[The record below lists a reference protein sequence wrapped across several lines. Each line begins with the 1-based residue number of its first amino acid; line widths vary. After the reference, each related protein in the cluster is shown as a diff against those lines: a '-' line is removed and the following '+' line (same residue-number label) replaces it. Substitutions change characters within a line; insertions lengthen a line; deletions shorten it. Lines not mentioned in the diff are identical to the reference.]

1 MDTNRQCMALKASAG
16 SGKTFALSVRF
27 LALLFKGANP
37 SEILTL
43 TFTKKATAEMKERIL
58 DYLKILQKE
67 NLESKEKSHKENI
80 LKELEEKYHLD
91 PSLVQNSAQKI
102 YQRFLNAEIRISTID
117 AFFQSILRKFCWFV
131 GLSANFEV
139 NEDTEAH
146 QQQLDE
152 RFLSAL
158 NSEQLEE
165 LSVFITQCLSHNSYT
180 SNSILKLLRSLR
192 NKLYLFDPNKREPAF
207 DEEGFLEKPRN
218 LNKQIQSTEIASDSA
233 KKAIKCDDFR
243 GFLNSSLTWLKKKS
257 EYNFFKKL
265 KNEIPTLE
273 SECEAIENDLKSYYE
288 ARETA
293 LFKKFPKFIQL
304 YDKAISKIQALDFD
318 AIKDKVHALLS
329 GYEEVPAEFF
339 YFRLDSKIAHIL
351 IDEFQDTSLNDYK
364 ILAPFID
371 EIKAGIG
378 QAKWHRSV
386 FFVGDVKQSIYAFR
400 GGFSSLFE
408 SVSKD
413 FYHDNL
419 EFNHR
424 SSPLIIH
431 YVNTIFKKAYQNS
444 STTYLEQKYPET
456 SRNKHATDGYVKV
469 SLVANERE
477 LLLEQISQEAKNLL
491 EHGKE
496 LLLEQILQEAKN
508 LLEHG
513 IEPKDITIL
522 CATNKDALEIKNYLQ
537 ENLSEIRPSTESS
550 AQLSQF
556 VESKIIKNALEY
568 ALAEEEYKP
577 FYKHS
582 VLKLAGYLHDD
593 AIALFG
599 FNPKKESVAGFV
611 WKVME
616 LFELYTECAQ
626 ICLELA
632 LGCEDADEFLEKL
645 EAKKI
650 ASFNSKGAQIM
661 TIHKSKGMQFPY
673 VIVCERLGKPNN
685 ESDKFLEEYNGT
697 ELVCLY
703 YRMKNREVVD
713 KDYARALEKEKAA
726 KDHEEINAYY
736 VAFTRAELGLV
747 VVAKDKDQKKDKK
760 KDKEESKNKGMHE
773 KLDLK
778 PLEEGEIA
786 PVIASKK
793 EPSNASVL
801 IKPHAYGEQVQEI
814 EEEPDSDY
822 EKNND
827 QEAINFGIAL
837 HKGLE
842 YQYAYRIP
850 KKSVLEYLNYH
861 YGFYGLDH
869 QALEESLELFENDAE
884 IQALFKN
891 LALKGEVAFLS
902 RGVVSRIDV
911 LLWDKG
917 QNLYV
922 LDYKSSQNYQQSH
935 KAQVSHYAE
944 FLQTQAPHFKIQA
957 GIIYAHK
964 RLLEKLWV

>member
-1 MDTNRQCMALKASAG
+1 MDTKRQCMALKASAG

-67 NLESKEKSHKENI
+67 NLESEKEKSQNI

-91 PSLVQNSAQKI
+91 PSLVRNSAQKI

-139 NEDTEAH
+139 NEDTEVH
-146 QQQLDE
+146 QQQLNE
-152 RFLSAL
+152 GFLSAL
-158 NSEQLEE
+158 NNEQLEE
-165 LSVFITQCLSHNSYT
+165 LSVFITQCLSHESYT
-180 SNSILKLLRSLR
+180 SDSILERLRFLK
-192 NKLYLFDPNKREPAF
+192 NKLYLFDPNKKEPAF
-207 DEEGFLEKPRN
+207 DEEGFLEKLRS
-218 LNKQIQSTEIASDSA
+218 LNEQIQSIETASNEA
-233 KKAIKCDDFR
+233 KKAIKCDSFR
-243 GFLNSSLTWLKKKS
+243 GFLNSSLTWLEKKS
-257 EYNFFKKL
+257 EYRYFKKL

-273 SECEAIENDLKSYYE
+273 SECEEIENDLKRYYE
-288 ARETA
+288 AKETA
-293 LFKKFPKFIQL
+293 IFKKFPKFIQL
-304 YDKAISKIQALDFD
+304 YDNATSKIQALDFD
-318 AIKDKVHALLS
+318 AIKDKVHVLLN
-329 GYEEVPAEFF
+329 GYEEMPAEFF

-400 GGFSSLFE
+400 GSFSSLFE

-424 SSPLIIH
+424 SAPLIIN

-444 STTYLEQKYPET
+444 PTAYLEQKYPKT
-456 SRNKHATDGYVKV
+456 SQNKHVTGGYVKV
-469 SLVANERE
+469 SLVADER
-477 LLLEQISQEAKNLL
+477 
-491 EHGKE
+491 E
-496 LLLEQILQEAKN
+496 LLLEQILQEAQN
-508 LLEHG
+508 LLDHR
-513 IEPKDITIL
+513 IDPKNITIL

-537 ENLSEIRPSTESS
+537 ERLSEIHPSTESS
-550 AQLSQF
+550 ARLSQF

-568 ALAEEEYKP
+568 ALAEEPYKP

-593 AIALFG
+593 VIALPG

-611 WKVME
+611 WKIME

-632 LGCEDADEFLEKL
+632 VGCEDANEFLEKL
-645 EAKKI
+645 EAKEI
-650 ASFNSKGAQIM
+650 ASSHSKGTQIM

-673 VIVCERLGKPNN
+673 AIVCERLGKPNSSHSN
-685 ESDKFLEEYNGT
+685 QFLEEYSGT
-697 ELVCLY
+697 ELTRLY

-713 KDYARALEKEKAA
+713 KDYARVLDKEEATKN
-726 KDHEEINAYY
+726 HEETNVYY
-736 VAFTRAELGLV
+736 VAFTRAELGLI
-747 VVAKDKDQKKDKK
+747 VVAKDK
-760 KDKEESKNKGMHE
+760 KGMHE
-773 KLDLK
+773 KLDLA
-778 PLEEGEIA
+778 PLEEGEIT
-786 PVIASKK
+786 PVISPQK
-793 EPSNASVL
+793 EPLITSAL

-814 EEEPDSDY
+814 EEEPSDY

-827 QEAINFGIAL
+827 QEAIHFGIAL

-842 YQYAYRIP
+842 YQYAYNIP

-861 YGFYGLDH
+861 HGFYGLDH
-869 QALEESLELFENDAE
+869 QALEESLELFENDAK

-891 LALKGEVAFLS
+891 LALRGEVAFLFE
-902 RGVVSRIDV
+902 GVVSRIDV

-935 KAQVSHYAE
+935 KAQVSHYAA

>member
-1 MDTNRQCMALKASAG
+1 MDTKRQCMALKASAG

-67 NLESKEKSHKENI
+67 NLEGEKEKEKSQNI
-80 LKELEEKYHLD
+80 LKELEEKYRLN
-91 PSLVQNSAQKI
+91 PSLVQNSAQEI

-131 GLSANFEV
+131 GLSTNFEV
-139 NEDTEAH
+139 NEDTKVH
-146 QQQLDE
+146 QQQLNE
-152 RFLSAL
+152 SFLSAL
-158 NSEQLEE
+158 NNEQLEE
-165 LSVFITQCLSHNSYT
+165 LSVFIAQCLSYDSYT
-180 SNSILKLLRSLR
+180 SDSILERLRFLK
-192 NKLYLFDPNKREPAF
+192 NKLYLFDPNKKDPVF
-207 DEEGFLEKPRN
+207 DEERFLEKLRS
-218 LNKQIQSTEIASDSA
+218 LNQQIQNIETASNEA

-243 GFLNSSLTWLKKKS
+243 GFLNSSLTWLEKKS
-257 EYNFFKKL
+257 EYRYFKKF
-265 KNEIPTLE
+265 KDEIPTLE
-273 SECEAIENDLKSYYE
+273 SECEEIENDLKRYYE
-288 ARETA
+288 AKESA

-304 YDKAISKIQALDFD
+304 YDKATSKIQALDFD
-318 AIKDKVHALLS
+318 AIKDKVHALLN
-329 GYEEVPAEFF
+329 GYEEMPAEFF

-386 FFVGDVKQSIYAFR
+386 FFVGDVKQSIYGFR
-400 GGFSSLFE
+400 GSFSSLFE

-424 SSPLIIH
+424 SSPLIIN

-444 STTYLEQKYPET
+444 PTAYWEQKYPKA
-456 SRNKHATDGYVKV
+456 SSNKHARDGYVKV
-469 SLVANERE
+469 SLVADERE
-477 LLLEQISQEAKNLL
+477 LLLK
-491 EHGKE
+491 
-496 LLLEQILQEAKN
+496 QILQEAKN
-508 LLEHG
+508 LLEHR
-513 IEPKDITIL
+513 IDPKDITLL
-522 CATNKDALEIKNYLQ
+522 CARNKDALEIKNYLQ
-537 ENLSEIRPSTESS
+537 KNLSAIRPSTESS
-550 AQLSQF
+550 AKLSQF

-568 ALAEEEYKP
+568 ALAEEPYKP

-593 AIALFG
+593 AIALAG
-599 FNPKKESVAGFV
+599 FNPKKESVASFV

-632 LGCEDADEFLEKL
+632 VGCEDANEFLEKL
-645 EAKKI
+645 EAKEI
-650 ASFNSKGAQIM
+650 ASFKAEGAQIM

-673 VIVCERLGKPNN
+673 VIVCERLGKPKTNN
-685 ESDKFLEEYNGT
+685 SNQFLEEYSGT
-697 ELVCLY
+697 ELTRLY

-713 KDYARALEKEKAA
+713 KDYARALDKEEAA
-726 KDHEEINAYY
+726 KDHEETNVYY
-736 VAFTRAELGLV
+736 VAFTRAELGLI

-760 KDKEESKNKGMHE
+760 ESKNKGMRE
-773 KLDLK
+773 KLDLF
-778 PLEEGEIA
+778 PLEEGTIA
-786 PVIASKK
+786 PVISSQK
-793 EPSNASVL
+793 ELSPESVL

-814 EEEPDSDY
+814 EEEPSDY

-842 YQYAYRIP
+842 YQYAYNIP

-861 YGFYGLDH
+861 HGFYGLDY
-869 QALEESLELFENDAE
+869 QALEESLELFENDAK

-891 LALKGEVAFLS
+891 LALKGEVAFLFE
-902 RGVVSRIDV
+902 GVVSRIDV

-935 KAQVSHYAE
+935 KAQVSHYAA

>member
-1 MDTNRQCMALKASAG
+1 MDTKRQCMALKASAG

-67 NLESKEKSHKENI
+67 NLEDEKEKEKSQNI
-80 LKELEEKYHLD
+80 LKELEEKYRLN
-91 PSLVQNSAQKI
+91 PSFVQNRAQEI

-139 NEDTEAH
+139 NEDTKAH
-146 QQQLDE
+146 QQQLNE
-152 RFLSAL
+152 SFLSAL
-158 NSEQLEE
+158 NNKQLEE
-165 LSVFITQCLSHNSYT
+165 LSVFIAQCLSYDNYT
-180 SNSILKLLRSLR
+180 SDSVLEWLRFLK
-192 NKLYLFDPNKREPAF
+192 NKLYLFDPNKKEPAF
-207 DEEGFLEKPRN
+207 DEEGFLEKLRN
-218 LNKQIQSTEIASDSA
+218 LNKQIQSVETASDKA
-233 KKAIKCDDFR
+233 KTAIKCDDFR
-243 GFLNSSLTWLKKKS
+243 GFLNSSLTWLEKKS
-257 EYNFFKKL
+257 EYCFFKKI
-265 KNEIPTLE
+265 KDEIPTLE
-273 SECEAIENDLKSYYE
+273 SECEEIENDLKRYYE
-288 ARETA
+288 ARESA

-304 YDKAISKIQALDFD
+304 YDKATSKIQALDFD
-318 AIKDKVHALLS
+318 AIKDKVHALLN
-329 GYEEVPAEFF
+329 GHEEMPAEFF
-339 YFRLDSKIAHIL
+339 YFRLDSRIAHIL

-378 QAKWHRSV
+378 QAKWRRSM
-386 FFVGDVKQSIYAFR
+386 FFVGDVKQSIYGFR
-400 GGFSSLFE
+400 GSFSSLFE

-419 EFNHR
+419 QFNHR
-424 SSPLIIH
+424 SSPLIIN

-444 STTYLEQKYPET
+444 PTAYLEQKYPKA
-456 SRNKHATDGYVKV
+456 SSNNHARDGYVKV
-469 SLVANERE
+469 SLVADER
-477 LLLEQISQEAKNLL
+477 
-491 EHGKE
+491 E

-508 LLEHG
+508 LLEHR
-513 IEPKDITIL
+513 IDPKDITLL
-522 CATNKDALEIKNYLQ
+522 CATNDDALEIKNYLQ
-537 ENLSEIRPSTESS
+537 ENLSAIHPSTESS
-550 AQLSQF
+550 AKLSQF

-568 ALAEEEYKP
+568 ALAEEPYKP

-593 AIALFG
+593 AIALVG

-616 LFELYTECAQ
+616 WFELYTECAQ

-632 LGCEDADEFLEKL
+632 VGCEDANEFLEKL
-645 EAKKI
+645 EAKEI
-650 ASFNSKGAQIM
+650 ASFKAEGAQIM
-661 TIHKSKGMQFPY
+661 TIHASKGMQFPY
-673 VIVCERLGKPNN
+673 VIVCERLGKPKTNN
-685 ESDKFLEEYNGT
+685 SNQILEEYSGT
-697 ELVCLY
+697 EFTRLY

-713 KDYARALEKEKAA
+713 KDYARALDKEEAA
-726 KDHEEINAYY
+726 KDHEETNVYY
-736 VAFTRAELGLV
+736 VAFTRAELGLI

-760 KDKEESKNKGMHE
+760 ESKNKGMHE
-773 KLDLK
+773 KLDLA

-786 PVIASKK
+786 PVISSQK

-814 EEEPDSDY
+814 EEEPSDY

-827 QEAINFGIAL
+827 QEAIHFGIAL

-861 YGFYGLDH
+861 HGFYGLDY
-869 QALEESLELFENDAE
+869 QALEESLELFENDAK

-891 LALKGEVAFLS
+891 LVLRGEVAFLFE
-902 RGVVSRIDV
+902 GVVSRIDV

-935 KAQVSHYAE
+935 KVQVSHYAA

>member
-1 MDTNRQCMALKASAG
+1 MDTKRQCMALKASAG

-67 NLESKEKSHKENI
+67 NLESGKEKSQNI

-91 PSLVQNSAQKI
+91 PSLVRNSAQKI

-131 GLSANFEV
+131 GLSTNFEV

-146 QQQLDE
+146 QRQLNE
-152 RFLSAL
+152 SFLSAL

-165 LSVFITQCLSHNSYT
+165 LSAFIVQCLSYESYT
-180 SNSILKLLRSLR
+180 SDSILERLRFLK
-192 NKLYLFDPNKREPAF
+192 NKLYLFDPNKKESAF
-207 DEEGFLEKPRN
+207 DEEGFLEKLRS
-218 LNKQIQSTEIASDSA
+218 LNNQIQSIETASDRA
-233 KKAIKCDDFR
+233 KTAIKCDSFR

-257 EYNFFKKL
+257 EYQSFKKL
-265 KNEIPTLE
+265 ESEIPTLE
-273 SECEAIENDLKSYYE
+273 RECEEIKNDLKRYYE
-288 ARETA
+288 AKETA
-293 LFKKFPKFIQL
+293 IFKKFPKFIQL
-304 YDKAISKIQALDFD
+304 YDKATSKIQALDFD
-318 AIKDKVHALLS
+318 AIKDKVHVLLN
-329 GYEEVPAEFF
+329 GYEEMPAEFF
-339 YFRLDSKIAHIL
+339 YFRLDSKIVHIL

-400 GGFSSLFE
+400 GSFSSLFE

-424 SSPLIIH
+424 SVPLIIN

-444 STTYLEQKYPET
+444 PTAYLEQKYPKT
-456 SRNKHATDGYVKV
+456 SQNKHVTEGYVKV
-469 SLVANERE
+469 SLVADE
-477 LLLEQISQEAKNLL
+477 
-491 EHGKE
+491 KE
-496 LLLEQILQEAKN
+496 LLLEQILQEAQN
-508 LLEHG
+508 LLDHR
-513 IEPKDITIL
+513 IDPKDITIL

-537 ENLSEIRPSTESS
+537 ERLSAIRPSTESS
-550 AQLSQF
+550 AKLSQL

-568 ALAEEEYKP
+568 ALAEEPYKP

-593 AIALFG
+593 AIALPG

-611 WKVME
+611 WKIME
-616 LFELYTECAQ
+616 QFKLYGEPAQ
-626 ICLELA
+626 SCLELA
-632 LGCEDADEFLEKL
+632 IGCEDANDFLEKL
-645 EAKKI
+645 EAKSI
-650 ASFNSKGAQIM
+650 ASFNPKGVQIM

-673 VIVCERLGKPNN
+673 VIVCERLGKPNSSHAN
-685 ESDKFLEEYNGT
+685 QLLEEYNGA
-697 ELVCLY
+697 ELVRLY

-713 KDYARALEKEKAA
+713 KDYARALDKEEAA
-726 KDHEEINAYY
+726 KDHEEINVYY
-736 VAFTRAELGLV
+736 VAFTRAELGLI
-747 VVAKDKDQKKDKK
+747 VVAKDKKESKK
-760 KDKEESKNKGMHE
+760 ESKNKTMRE
-773 KLDLK
+773 QLDLAS
-778 PLEEGEIA
+778 LEEGEIT
-786 PVIASKK
+786 PVISPQK
-793 EPSNASVL
+793 EPLMTSVV

-822 EKNND
+822 EKNNN

-842 YQYAYRIP
+842 YQYAYNIP
-850 KKSVLEYLNYH
+850 KQSVLEYLNYH
-861 YGFYGLDH
+861 YGFYGLDY

-891 LALKGEVAFLS
+891 HALKGEAAFLFQ
-902 RGVVSRIDV
+902 GVVSRIDV
-911 LLWDKG
+911 LLWDRG

-944 FLQTQAPHFKIQA
+944 FLRTQAPHFKIQA

>member
-1 MDTNRQCMALKASAG
+1 MDTKRQCMALKASAG

-67 NLESKEKSHKENI
+67 NLEDEKEKEKSQNI
-80 LKELEEKYHLD
+80 LKELEEKYRLT
-91 PSLVQNSAQKI
+91 PSFVQNSAQKI

-139 NEDTEAH
+139 NEDTKAH
-146 QQQLDE
+146 QQQLNAS
-152 RFLSAL
+152 FLSAL
-158 NSEQLEE
+158 DNKQLEE
-165 LSVFITQCLSHNSYT
+165 LSVFIAQCLSYDNYT
-180 SNSILKLLRSLR
+180 SDSILERLRFLK
-192 NKLYLFDPNKREPAF
+192 NKLYLFDPNKKDPVF
-207 DEEGFLEKPRN
+207 NEEGFLEKLRS
-218 LNKQIQSTEIASDSA
+218 LNQQIQNIETASNEA

-243 GFLNSSLTWLKKKS
+243 GFLNSSLTWLKKKG
-257 EYNFFKKL
+257 EYRYFKKF
-265 KNEIPTLE
+265 KDEIPTLE
-273 SECEAIENDLKSYYE
+273 SECEEIENDLKRYYE
-288 ARETA
+288 ARESA

-304 YDKAISKIQALDFD
+304 YDKATSKIQALDFD
-318 AIKDKVHALLS
+318 AIKDKVHALLN
-329 GYEEVPAEFF
+329 GYEEMPAEFF

-386 FFVGDVKQSIYAFR
+386 FFVGDVKQSIYGFR
-400 GGFSSLFE
+400 GSFSSLFE

-424 SSPLIIH
+424 SSPLIIN

-444 STTYLEQKYPET
+444 PTAYLEQKYPKA
-456 SRNKHATDGYVKV
+456 SSNKHAKDGYVKV
-469 SLVANERE
+469 SLVADERE
-477 LLLEQISQEAKNLL
+477 LLLDQV
-491 EHGKE
+491 
-496 LLLEQILQEAKN
+496 LQEAKN
-508 LLEHG
+508 LLEHH
-513 IEPKDITIL
+513 IDPKDITIL
-522 CATNKDALEIKNYLQ
+522 CATNDDALEIKDYLQ
-537 ENLSEIRPSTESS
+537 KHLSAIRPSTESS
-550 AQLSQF
+550 AKLSQF
-556 VESKIIKNALEY
+556 VESRIIKNALEY
-568 ALAEEEYKP
+568 ALAEEPYKP

-593 AIALFG
+593 AIALAG
-599 FNPKKESVAGFV
+599 FNPKKESMAGFV

-632 LGCEDADEFLEKL
+632 VGCEDANEFLKKL
-645 EAKKI
+645 EAKEI
-650 ASFNSKGAQIM
+650 ASFKVEGAQIM

-673 VIVCERLGKPNN
+673 VIVCERLGKPKSNN
-685 ESDKFLEEYNGT
+685 SNQFLEEYSGT
-697 ELVCLY
+697 ELTCLY

-713 KDYARALEKEKAA
+713 KDYARALDKEEAA
-726 KDHEEINAYY
+726 KDHEETNVYY

-760 KDKEESKNKGMHE
+760 ESKNKGMRE
-773 KLDLK
+773 KLDLA
-778 PLEEGEIA
+778 PLEEGTIA
-786 PVIASKK
+786 PVISSQK
-793 EPSNASVL
+793 EPLSASVV

-814 EEEPDSDY
+814 EEEPSDY

-861 YGFYGLDH
+861 HGFYGLDY
-869 QALEESLELFENDAE
+869 QALEESLELFENDAK

-891 LALKGEVAFLS
+891 LALRGEVAFLFE
-902 RGVVSRIDV
+902 GVVSRIDV

-935 KAQVSHYAE
+935 KAQVSHYAA

>member
-1 MDTNRQCMALKASAG
+1 MDTKRQCMALKASAG

-58 DYLKILQKE
+58 DYLKILQQE
-67 NLESKEKSHKENI
+67 NLENEKEKSQNI
-80 LKELEEKYHLD
+80 LKELEEKYHLNPD
-91 PSLVQNSAQKI
+91 LVQNSAQKI

-139 NEDTEAH
+139 NEDTKIH
-146 QQQLDE
+146 QQQLNE
-152 RFLSAL
+152 GFLSAL
-158 NSEQLEE
+158 NGEQLEE
-165 LSVFITQCLSHNSYT
+165 LSAFIVQCLSYDSYT
-180 SNSILKLLRSLR
+180 SDSILERLRFLK
-192 NKLYLFDPNKREPAF
+192 NKLYLFDPNKKEPAF
-207 DEEGFLEKPRN
+207 DEGGFLEKLRS
-218 LNKQIQSTEIASDSA
+218 LNQQIQSIETASDRA
-233 KKAIKCDDFR
+233 KTAIKCDSFR
-243 GFLNSSLTWLKKKS
+243 GFLNSSLTWLEKKS
-257 EYNFFKKL
+257 EYQSFKKL
-265 KNEIPTLE
+265 KSEIPTLE
-273 SECEAIENDLKSYYE
+273 SECEEIENDLKRYYE
-288 ARETA
+288 AKETA
-293 LFKKFPKFIQL
+293 IFKKFPKFIQL
-304 YDKAISKIQALDFD
+304 YDNATSKIQALDFD
-318 AIKDKVHALLS
+318 AIKDKVHALLN
-329 GYEEVPAEFF
+329 GYEELPAEFF

-400 GGFSSLFE
+400 GSFSSLFE

-419 EFNHR
+419 QFNHR
-424 SSPLIIH
+424 SAPLIINH
-431 YVNTIFKKAYQNS
+431 VNTIFKKAYQNS
-444 STTYLEQKYPET
+444 PTAYLEQKYPKT
-456 SRNKHATDGYVKV
+456 SQNKHATDGYVKV
-469 SLVANERE
+469 SLVADER
-477 LLLEQISQEAKNLL
+477 
-491 EHGKE
+491 E
-496 LLLEQILQEAKN
+496 LLLEQILQEAQN
-508 LLEHG
+508 LLEHR

-522 CATNKDALEIKNYLQ
+522 CATNDDALEIKNYLQ
-537 ENLSEIRPSTESS
+537 EYLSEICPSTESS
-550 AQLSQF
+550 ANLSQF
-556 VESKIIKNALEY
+556 VESKIIKNALRY
-568 ALAEEEYKP
+568 ALAEEPYKP

-593 AIALFG
+593 AIALVG

-616 LFELYTECAQ
+616 WFELYGECAQ
-626 ICLELA
+626 SCLELA
-632 LGCEDADEFLEKL
+632 VGCEDANDFLEKL

-650 ASFNSKGAQIM
+650 ASSHSKGAQIM

-673 VIVCERLGKPNN
+673 VIVCERLGKPNSSHSN
-685 ESDKFLEEYNGT
+685 QLLEEYNGA
-697 ELVCLY
+697 ELIRLY

-713 KDYARALEKEKAA
+713 KDYARALDEEEAA
-726 KDHEEINAYY
+726 KDHEEINVYY
-736 VAFTRAELGLV
+736 VAFTRAELGLI
-747 VVAKDKDQKKDKK
+747 VVAKDKKESKK
-760 KDKEESKNKGMHE
+760 ESKNKTMHE
-773 KLDLK
+773 KLDLA
-778 PLEEGEIA
+778 PLEEGEIM
-786 PVIASKK
+786 PVISPQK
-793 EPSNASVL
+793 EPLITSVV

-842 YQYAYRIP
+842 YQYAYNIP

-861 YGFYGLDH
+861 HGFYGLDH

-891 LALKGEVAFLS
+891 YALRGEVAFLFE
-902 RGVVSRIDV
+902 GVVSRIDV

-935 KAQVSHYAE
+935 KAQVSHYAA
-944 FLQTQAPHFKIQA
+944 FLKTQAPHFKIQA

>member
-1 MDTNRQCMALKASAG
+1 MDDTNRQCMVLKASAG

-37 SEILTL
+37 NEILTL

-67 NLESKEKSHKENI
+67 NLESEKEKSHKENI
-80 LKELEEKYHLD
+80 LKELEEKYRLD
-91 PSLVQNSAQKI
+91 PSFVRNSAQKI

-139 NEDTEAH
+139 NEDTKAH

-165 LSVFITQCLSHNSYT
+165 LSVFITQCLSHDSYT
-180 SNSILKLLRSLR
+180 SDSILKQLRFLK
-192 NKLYLFDPNKREPAF
+192 NKLYLFDPNKRELAF
-207 DEEGFLEKPRN
+207 DEEGFLEKLRS
-218 LNKQIQSTEIASDSA
+218 LNKQIQSTEKASDKA

-243 GFLNSSLTWLKKKS
+243 GFLNSSLTWLEKKS
-257 EYNFFKKL
+257 EYHYFKKF
-265 KNEIPTLE
+265 KNEIPALE
-273 SECEAIENDLKSYYE
+273 SECEEIENDLKRYYE
-288 ARETA
+288 AKETA
-293 LFKKFPKFIQL
+293 LFKKFPKFIRL
-304 YDKAISKIQALDFD
+304 YDKATSKIQALDFD
-318 AIKDKVHALLS
+318 AIKDKVHALLK

-386 FFVGDVKQSIYAFR
+386 FFVGDVKQSIYGFR
-400 GGFSSLFE
+400 GSFSSLFE

-413 FYHDNL
+413 FHHDNL

-431 YVNTIFKKAYQNS
+431 YVNTIFKKAYQHFP
-444 STTYLEQKYPET
+444 TAYLEQKHPKAFN
-456 SRNKHATDGYVKV
+456 NKHATDGYVKV

-477 LLLEQISQEAKNLL
+477 LL
-491 EHGKE
+491 
-496 LLLEQILQEAKN
+496 EQILQEAQN
-508 LLEHG
+508 LLEHR

-522 CATNKDALEIKNYLQ
+522 CATNKDALKIKNDLQ
-537 ENLSEIRPSTESS
+537 EKLSAIRPSTESS
-550 AQLSQF
+550 AKLSQF

-568 ALAEEEYKP
+568 ALAEEPYKP

-593 AIALFG
+593 VIALPG

-673 VIVCERLGKPNN
+673 VIVCERLGEPENDSN
-685 ESDKFLEEYNGT
+685 QFLEEYEGT
-697 ELVCLY
+697 ELVHFYC
-703 YRMKNREVVD
+703 RMKNREMVD
-713 KDYARALEKEKAA
+713 KDYARALGKEKAA
-726 KDHEEINAYY
+726 KDHEKINEYY

-747 VVAKDKDQKKDKK
+747 VVAKDKDQKKDQK
-760 KDKEESKNKGMHE
+760 ESKNKGMRE

-786 PVIASKK
+786 PVIFSKK
-793 EPSNASVL
+793 ESSIASVL

-814 EEEPDSDY
+814 EGEPDSDY

-827 QEAINFGIAL
+827 QEAIHFGIAL

-861 YGFYGLDH
+861 HGFYGLDY

-891 LALKGEVAFLS
+891 WVLKGEAAFLFQ
-902 RGVVSRIDV
+902 GVVSRIDV

>member
-1 MDTNRQCMALKASAG
+1 MDTKRQCMALKASAG

-67 NLESKEKSHKENI
+67 NLEDEKEKEKSQNI
-80 LKELEEKYHLD
+80 LKELEEKYRLD

-139 NEDTEAH
+139 NEDTKAH
-146 QQQLDE
+146 QQQLNAS
-152 RFLSAL
+152 FLSAL
-158 NSEQLEE
+158 NNEQLEE
-165 LSVFITQCLSHNSYT
+165 LSAFIAQCLSHDSYT
-180 SNSILKLLRSLR
+180 SDSVLERLRFLK
-192 NKLYLFDPNKREPAF
+192 NKLYLFDPNKKEPAF
-207 DEEGFLEKPRN
+207 DEEGFLEKLRS
-218 LNKQIQSTEIASDSA
+218 LNQQIQNIETASNEA

-243 GFLNSSLTWLKKKS
+243 GFLNSSLTWLEKKG
-257 EYNFFKKL
+257 EYRYFKKF
-265 KNEIPTLE
+265 KDEIPTLE
-273 SECEAIENDLKSYYE
+273 SECEEIENDLKRYYE
-288 ARETA
+288 ARESV

-304 YDKAISKIQALDFD
+304 YDKATSKIQALDFD
-318 AIKDKVHALLS
+318 AIKDKVHALLN
-329 GYEEVPAEFF
+329 GYEEMPAEFF
-339 YFRLDSKIAHIL
+339 YFRLDSRIAHIL

-386 FFVGDVKQSIYAFR
+386 FFVGDVKQSIYGFR
-400 GGFSSLFE
+400 GSFSSLFE

-424 SSPLIIH
+424 SSPLIIN

-444 STTYLEQKYPET
+444 PTAYLEQKYPKA
-456 SRNKHATDGYVKV
+456 SSNKHARDGYVKV
-469 SLVANERE
+469 SLVADER
-477 LLLEQISQEAKNLL
+477 
-491 EHGKE
+491 G

-508 LLEHG
+508 LLEHR
-513 IEPKDITIL
+513 IEPKDITLL
-522 CATNKDALEIKNYLQ
+522 CATNDDALEIKNYLQ
-537 ENLSEIRPSTESS
+537 ENLSAIRPSTESS
-550 AQLSQF
+550 AKLSQF

-568 ALAEEEYKP
+568 ALAEEPYKP

-593 AIALFG
+593 VIALAG

-616 LFELYTECAQ
+616 WFELYTECAQ

-632 LGCEDADEFLEKL
+632 VGCEDANEFLKKL
-645 EAKKI
+645 EAKEI
-650 ASFNSKGAQIM
+650 ASFKAEGAQIM

-673 VIVCERLGKPNN
+673 VIVCERLGKPKTNN
-685 ESDKFLEEYNGT
+685 SNQFLEEYSGT
-697 ELVCLY
+697 ELTRLY

-713 KDYARALEKEKAA
+713 KDYARALDKEEVA
-726 KDHEEINAYY
+726 KDHEETNVYY
-736 VAFTRAELGLV
+736 VAFTRAELGLI

-760 KDKEESKNKGMHE
+760 ESKNKGMRE
-773 KLDLK
+773 KLDLV

-786 PVIASKK
+786 PVISPQK
-793 EPSNASVL
+793 EPSIPSVV

-814 EEEPDSDY
+814 EEEPSDY

-827 QEAINFGIAL
+827 QEAIHFGIAL

-861 YGFYGLDH
+861 HGFYGLDY
-869 QALEESLELFENDAE
+869 QALEESLELFENDAK

-891 LALKGEVAFLS
+891 LALRGEVAFLFE
-902 RGVVSRIDV
+902 GVVSRIDV

-935 KAQVSHYAE
+935 KAQVSHYAA

>member
-1 MDTNRQCMALKASAG
+1 MDTKRQCMALKASAG

-67 NLESKEKSHKENI
+67 NLEDEKEKEKSQNI
-80 LKELEEKYHLD
+80 LKELEEKYRLN
-91 PSLVQNSAQKI
+91 PSFVQNSAQKI

-139 NEDTEAH
+139 NEDTKAH
-146 QQQLDE
+146 QQQLNE
-152 RFLSAL
+152 SFLSAL
-158 NSEQLEE
+158 NNKQLEE
-165 LSVFITQCLSHNSYT
+165 LSVFIAQCLSYDSYT
-180 SNSILKLLRSLR
+180 SDSILERLRFLK
-192 NKLYLFDPNKREPAF
+192 NKLYLFDPNKKDPVF
-207 DEEGFLEKPRN
+207 NEEGFLEKLRS
-218 LNKQIQSTEIASDSA
+218 LNQQIQSVETASNEA

-243 GFLNSSLTWLKKKS
+243 GFLNSSLTWLEKKS
-257 EYNFFKKL
+257 EYRYFKKF
-265 KNEIPTLE
+265 KDEIPTLE
-273 SECEAIENDLKSYYE
+273 SECEEIENDLKHYYE
-288 ARETA
+288 AKEST

-304 YDKAISKIQALDFD
+304 YDKATSKIQALDFD
-318 AIKDKVHALLS
+318 AIKDKVHALLN
-329 GYEEVPAEFF
+329 GYEEMPAEFF
-339 YFRLDSKIAHIL
+339 YFRLDSRIAHIL

-386 FFVGDVKQSIYAFR
+386 FFVGDVKQSIYGFR
-400 GGFSSLFE
+400 GSFSSLFE

-419 EFNHR
+419 PFNHR
-424 SSPLIIH
+424 SSPLIIN

-444 STTYLEQKYPET
+444 PTAYWEQKYPKA
-456 SRNKHATDGYVKV
+456 SSNKHARDGYVKV
-469 SLVANERE
+469 SLVADER
-477 LLLEQISQEAKNLL
+477 
-491 EHGKE
+491 E

-508 LLEHG
+508 LLEHR
-513 IEPKDITIL
+513 IEPKDITLL
-522 CATNKDALEIKNYLQ
+522 CARNEDALEITNYLQ
-537 ENLSEIRPSTESS
+537 KNLSAIRPSTESS
-550 AQLSQF
+550 AKLSQF

-568 ALAEEEYKP
+568 ALAEEPYKP

-593 AIALFG
+593 AIALAG

-632 LGCEDADEFLEKL
+632 VGCEDANEFLKKL
-645 EAKKI
+645 EAKEI
-650 ASFNSKGAQIM
+650 ASFKAEGAQIM

-673 VIVCERLGKPNN
+673 VIVCERLGKPKTNN
-685 ESDKFLEEYNGT
+685 SNQFLEEYSGT
-697 ELVCLY
+697 ELTRLY

-713 KDYARALEKEKAA
+713 KDYARALDKEEAA
-726 KDHEEINAYY
+726 KDHEETNVYY
-736 VAFTRAELGLV
+736 VAFTRAELGLI

-760 KDKEESKNKGMHE
+760 ESKNKGMHE
-773 KLDLK
+773 KLDLF
-778 PLEEGEIA
+778 PLEEGTIA
-786 PVIASKK
+786 PVISSQK
-793 EPSNASVL
+793 EPLIKSVL

-814 EEEPDSDY
+814 EEEPSDY

-842 YQYAYRIP
+842 YQYAYCIP

-861 YGFYGLDH
+861 HGFYGLDY
-869 QALEESLELFENDAE
+869 QALEESLELFENDAK

-891 LALKGEVAFLS
+891 LALRGEVAFLFQ
-902 RGVVSRIDV
+902 GVVSRMDV

-935 KAQVSHYAE
+935 KAQVSHYAA

>member
-1 MDTNRQCMALKASAG
+1 MDTKRQCMALKASAG

-67 NLESKEKSHKENI
+67 NLENEKEKEKSQNI
-80 LKELEEKYHLD
+80 LKELEEKYRLD
-91 PSLVQNSAQKI
+91 PSFVQNSAQKI

-139 NEDTEAH
+139 NEDTKAY
-146 QQQLDE
+146 QQQLNE
-152 RFLSAL
+152 SFLSAL
-158 NSEQLEE
+158 NNKQLEE
-165 LSVFITQCLSHNSYT
+165 LSVFIAQCLSYDSYT
-180 SNSILKLLRSLR
+180 SDSILEWLRFLK
-192 NKLYLFDPNKREPAF
+192 NKLYLFDPNKKEPAF
-207 DEEGFLEKPRN
+207 DEEGFLEKLRS
-218 LNKQIQSTEIASDSA
+218 LNRQIQSVETASNEA

-243 GFLNSSLTWLKKKS
+243 GFLNSSLTWLEKKS
-257 EYNFFKKL
+257 EYRYFKKF
-265 KNEIPTLE
+265 KDEIPTLE
-273 SECEAIENDLKSYYE
+273 SECEEIENDLRRYYE
-288 ARETA
+288 ARESA

-304 YDKAISKIQALDFD
+304 YDKATSKIQALDFD
-318 AIKDKVHALLS
+318 AIKDKVHALLN
-329 GYEEVPAEFF
+329 GYEEMPAEFF
-339 YFRLDSKIAHIL
+339 YFRLDSRIAHIL

-386 FFVGDVKQSIYAFR
+386 FFVGDVKQSIYGFR
-400 GGFSSLFE
+400 GSFSSLFE

-419 EFNHR
+419 PFNHR
-424 SSPLIIH
+424 SSPLIIN

-444 STTYLEQKYPET
+444 PTAYWEQKYPKA
-456 SRNKHATDGYVKV
+456 SSNKHARDGYVKV
-469 SLVANERE
+469 SLVADER
-477 LLLEQISQEAKNLL
+477 
-491 EHGKE
+491 E

-508 LLEHG
+508 LLEHR
-513 IEPKDITIL
+513 IDPKDITLL
-522 CATNKDALEIKNYLQ
+522 CATNDDALEIKNYLQ
-537 ENLSEIRPSTESS
+537 KNLSAIRPSTESS
-550 AQLSQF
+550 AKLSQF

-568 ALAEEEYKP
+568 ALAEEPYKP

-593 AIALFG
+593 AIALAG

-616 LFELYTECAQ
+616 LFELYGECAQ

-632 LGCEDADEFLEKL
+632 VGCEDANEFLEKL
-645 EAKKI
+645 EAKEI
-650 ASFNSKGAQIM
+650 ASFKAEGAQVM

-673 VIVCERLGKPNN
+673 VIVCERLGKPKTNN
-685 ESDKFLEEYNGT
+685 SNQFLEEYSGT
-697 ELVCLY
+697 ELTRLY

-713 KDYARALEKEKAA
+713 KDYARALDKEEAA
-726 KDHEEINAYY
+726 KDHEETNVYY
-736 VAFTRAELGLV
+736 VAFTRAELGLI

-760 KDKEESKNKGMHE
+760 ESKSKGMRE
-773 KLDLK
+773 KLDLA

-786 PVIASKK
+786 PVISSQK
-793 EPSNASVL
+793 EPSPESVV
-801 IKPHAYGEQVQEI
+801 IKPHAYGEQVQEM
-814 EEEPDSDY
+814 EEEPSDY

-861 YGFYGLDH
+861 HGFYGLDY
-869 QALEESLELFENDAE
+869 QALEESLELFENDAK

-891 LALKGEVAFLS
+891 LALRGEVAFLFE
-902 RGVVSRIDV
+902 GVVSRIDV

-935 KAQVSHYAE
+935 KAQVSHYAA

>member
-1 MDTNRQCMALKASAG
+1 MDTKRQCMALKASAG

-67 NLESKEKSHKENI
+67 NLENEKEKEKSQNI
-80 LKELEEKYHLD
+80 LKELEEKYRLD
-91 PSLVQNSAQKI
+91 PSFVQNRAQEI

-139 NEDTEAH
+139 NEDTKAH
-146 QQQLDE
+146 QQQLNAS
-152 RFLSAL
+152 FLSAL
-158 NSEQLEE
+158 NNKQLEE
-165 LSVFITQCLSHNSYT
+165 LSVFIAQCLSHDSYT
-180 SNSILKLLRSLR
+180 SDSVLEWLRFLK
-192 NKLYLFDPNKREPAF
+192 NKLYLFDPNKKDPVF
-207 DEEGFLEKPRN
+207 NEEGFLEKLRS
-218 LNKQIQSTEIASDSA
+218 LNQQIQSIETASNEA

-243 GFLNSSLTWLKKKS
+243 GFLNSSLTWLEKKS
-257 EYNFFKKL
+257 EYRYFKKF
-265 KNEIPTLE
+265 KDEIPTLE
-273 SECEAIENDLKSYYE
+273 SECEEIENDLKRYYE
-288 ARETA
+288 ARESA

-304 YDKAISKIQALDFD
+304 YDKATSKIQVLDFD
-318 AIKDKVHALLS
+318 AIKDKVHALLN
-329 GYEEVPAEFF
+329 GYEEMPAEFF

-386 FFVGDVKQSIYAFR
+386 FFVGDVKQSIYGFR
-400 GGFSSLFE
+400 GSFSSLFE

-419 EFNHR
+419 PFNHR
-424 SSPLIIH
+424 SSPLIIN
-431 YVNTIFKKAYQNS
+431 YVNTIFKKAYQNFP
-444 STTYLEQKYPET
+444 TAYLEQKYPKA
-456 SRNKHATDGYVKV
+456 SSNNHARDGYVKV
-469 SLVANERE
+469 SLVADERE
-477 LLLEQISQEAKNLL
+477 LLLEQILQDAKNLL
-491 EHGKE
+491 EHR
-496 LLLEQILQEAKN
+496 ID
-508 LLEHG
+508 
-513 IEPKDITIL
+513 PKDITIL
-522 CATNKDALEIKNYLQ
+522 CTRNEDALEIKNYLQ
-537 ENLSEIRPSTESS
+537 KNLSAIRPSTESS
-550 AQLSQF
+550 AKLSQF

-568 ALAEEEYKP
+568 ALAEEPYKP

-593 AIALFG
+593 AIALAG

-616 LFELYTECAQ
+616 SFELYTECAQ

-632 LGCEDADEFLEKL
+632 VGCEDANEFLEKL
-645 EAKKI
+645 EAKEI
-650 ASFNSKGAQIM
+650 ASFKAEGAQIM

-673 VIVCERLGKPNN
+673 VIVCERLGKPKTNDSN
-685 ESDKFLEEYNGT
+685 QFLEEYSGT
-697 ELVCLY
+697 ELTRLY

-713 KDYARALEKEKAA
+713 KDYARALDKEEAA
-726 KDHEEINAYY
+726 KNHEETNVYY
-736 VAFTRAELGLV
+736 VAFTRAELGLI
-747 VVAKDKDQKKDKK
+747 VVAKDK
-760 KDKEESKNKGMHE
+760 KGMRE
-773 KLDLK
+773 KLDLA
-778 PLEEGEIA
+778 PLEEGAIA
-786 PVIASKK
+786 PVISSQK
-793 EPSNASVL
+793 EPLIKSVL

-814 EEEPDSDY
+814 EEEPSDY

-827 QEAINFGIAL
+827 QEAIHFGIAL

-861 YGFYGLDH
+861 HGFYGLDY
-869 QALEESLELFENDAE
+869 QALEESLELFENDAK

-891 LALKGEVAFLS
+891 LALRGEVAFLFE
-902 RGVVSRIDV
+902 GVVSRIDV

-935 KAQVSHYAE
+935 KAQVSHYAA

>member
-1 MDTNRQCMALKASAG
+1 MDTKRQCMALKASAG

-67 NLESKEKSHKENI
+67 NLDEKEKEKSQNI
-80 LKELEEKYHLD
+80 LKELEEKYHLN
-91 PSLVQNSAQKI
+91 PSFVQNSAQKI

-139 NEDTEAH
+139 NEDTKAH
-146 QQQLDE
+146 QQQLNE
-152 RFLSAL
+152 SFLSAL
-158 NSEQLEE
+158 NNKQLNE
-165 LSVFITQCLSHNSYT
+165 LSVFIAQCLSYDSYT
-180 SNSILKLLRSLR
+180 SDSILERLRFLK
-192 NKLYLFDPNKREPAF
+192 NKLYLFDPNKKEPAF
-207 DEEGFLEKPRN
+207 DEKGFLEKLRN
-218 LNKQIQSTEIASDSA
+218 LNRQIQSVEIASNEA

-243 GFLNSSLTWLKKKS
+243 GFLNSSLTWLEKKG
-257 EYNFFKKL
+257 EYRNFKKF
-265 KNEIPTLE
+265 KDEIPTLE
-273 SECEAIENDLKSYYE
+273 SECEEIENDLKRYYE
-288 ARETA
+288 ARESA

-304 YDKAISKIQALDFD
+304 YDKATSKIQALDFD
-318 AIKDKVHALLS
+318 AIKDKVHALLN
-329 GYEEVPAEFF
+329 GYEEMPAEFF
-339 YFRLDSKIAHIL
+339 YFRLDSRIAHIL

-386 FFVGDVKQSIYAFR
+386 FFVGDVKQSIYGFR
-400 GGFSSLFE
+400 GSFSSLFE

-419 EFNHR
+419 PFNHR
-424 SSPLIIH
+424 SSPLIIN
-431 YVNTIFKKAYQNS
+431 YVNTIFKKAYRNS
-444 STTYLEQKYPET
+444 PTAYWEQKYPKA
-456 SRNKHATDGYVKV
+456 SSNKHAKDGYVKV
-469 SLVANERE
+469 SLVADERE
-477 LLLEQISQEAKNLL
+477 LLLKQILQEVKNLL
-491 EHGKE
+491 EHR
-496 LLLEQILQEAKN
+496 
-508 LLEHG
+508 
-513 IEPKDITIL
+513 IEPKDITLL
-522 CATNKDALEIKNYLQ
+522 CTTNDDALEIKNYLQ
-537 ENLSEIRPSTESS
+537 KNLSAIRPSTESS
-550 AQLSQF
+550 AKLSQF

-568 ALAEEEYKP
+568 ALAEEPYKP

-593 AIALFG
+593 AIALAG
-599 FNPKKESVAGFV
+599 FNPKKESVASFV

-632 LGCEDADEFLEKL
+632 VGCEDANEFLEKL
-645 EAKKI
+645 EAKEI
-650 ASFNSKGAQIM
+650 ASFKAKGAQIM

-673 VIVCERLGKPNN
+673 VIVCERLGKPKSNN
-685 ESDKFLEEYNGT
+685 SNQFLEEYSGT
-697 ELVCLY
+697 ELTRLY

-713 KDYARALEKEKAA
+713 KDYARVLDKEEAA
-726 KDHEEINAYY
+726 KDHEETNVYY

-760 KDKEESKNKGMHE
+760 ESKNKGMRE
-773 KLDLK
+773 KLDLV
-778 PLEEGEIA
+778 PLEEGTIA
-786 PVIASKK
+786 PVISPQK
-793 EPSNASVL
+793 EPSIASVV

-814 EEEPDSDY
+814 EEEPSDY

-861 YGFYGLDH
+861 HGFYGLDH
-869 QALEESLELFENDAE
+869 QALEESLELFENDAK

-891 LALKGEVAFLS
+891 LALKGEVAFLFE
-902 RGVVSRIDV
+902 GVVSRIDV

-935 KAQVSHYAE
+935 KAQVSHYAA

>member
-1 MDTNRQCMALKASAG
+1 MDTKRQCMALKASAG

-67 NLESKEKSHKENI
+67 NFENEKEKAQNI
-80 LKELEEKYHLD
+80 LKELEKKYHLNPD
-91 PSLVQNSAQKI
+91 LVQNSAQKI

-139 NEDTEAH
+139 NEDTKVH
-146 QQQLDE
+146 QQQLNE
-152 RFLSAL
+152 VFLSAL
-158 NSEQLEE
+158 NNEQLEE
-165 LSVFITQCLSHNSYT
+165 LSVFIAQCLSYDNYT
-180 SNSILKLLRSLR
+180 SDSVLERLRFLK
-192 NKLYLFDPNKREPAF
+192 NKLYLFDPNKKEPAF
-207 DEEGFLEKPRN
+207 DEEGFLKKLRD
-218 LNKQIQSTEIASDSA
+218 LNQQIQSIKIASDTA
-233 KKAIKCDDFR
+233 KKAIKCDSFR
-243 GFLNSSLTWLKKKS
+243 GFLNSSLTWLEKKS
-257 EYNFFKKL
+257 EYLHFKKL

-273 SECEAIENDLKSYYE
+273 SECEEIENDLKRYYE

-293 LFKKFPKFIQL
+293 IFKKFPKFIQL
-304 YDKAISKIQALDFD
+304 YDKATSKIQALDFD
-318 AIKDKVHALLS
+318 AIKDKVHVLLN
-329 GYEEVPAEFF
+329 GYEEMPAEFF

-400 GGFSSLFE
+400 GSFSSLFE

-419 EFNHR
+419 QFNHR
-424 SSPLIIH
+424 SAPLIINH
-431 YVNTIFKKAYQNS
+431 VNTIFKKAYQNS
-444 STTYLEQKYPET
+444 PTAYLEQKYPKT
-456 SRNKHATDGYVKV
+456 SQNKHATDGYVKV
-469 SLVANERE
+469 SLVADER
-477 LLLEQISQEAKNLL
+477 
-491 EHGKE
+491 E
-496 LLLEQILQEAKN
+496 LLLEQILQEAQN
-508 LLEHG
+508 LLEHR

-522 CATNKDALEIKNYLQ
+522 CATNDDALEIKNYLQ
-537 ENLSEIRPSTESS
+537 ERLSAIHPSTESS
-550 AQLSQF
+550 ARLSQF
-556 VESKIIKNALEY
+556 VESKIIKNALKY
-568 ALAEEEYKP
+568 ALAEEPYKP

-593 AIALFG
+593 VIALAG

-611 WKVME
+611 WKIME
-616 LFELYTECAQ
+616 LFELYGEPAQ

-632 LGCEDADEFLEKL
+632 VGCEDANDFLEKL
-645 EAKKI
+645 EAKSI
-650 ASFNSKGAQIM
+650 ASFNAKGAQIM

-673 VIVCERLGKPNN
+673 VIVCERLGKPNSN
-685 ESDKFLEEYNGT
+685 HSNQLLEEYNGA
-697 ELVCLY
+697 ELTRLY

-713 KDYARALEKEKAA
+713 KDYARALDKEEAA
-726 KDHEEINAYY
+726 KDHEEINVYY
-736 VAFTRAELGLV
+736 VAFTRAELGLI
-747 VVAKDKDQKKDKK
+747 VVAKDKKESKK
-760 KDKEESKNKGMHE
+760 ESKNKTMRE
-773 KLDLK
+773 QLDLA
-778 PLEEGEIA
+778 PLEEGEIM
-786 PVIASKK
+786 PVISPQK
-793 EPSNASVL
+793 EPLITSTL

-814 EEEPDSDY
+814 EEEPSDY

-842 YQYAYRIP
+842 YQYAYNIP

-861 YGFYGLDH
+861 HGFYGLDY

-891 LALKGEVAFLS
+891 HALRGETAFLFE
-902 RGVVSRIDV
+902 GVVSRIDV

-944 FLQTQAPHFKIQA
+944 FLKTQAPHFKIQA

>member
-80 LKELEEKYHLD
+80 LKELEEKYRLD

-139 NEDTEAH
+139 NEDTKAH

-165 LSVFITQCLSHNSYT
+165 LSVFITQCLSYNSYT
-180 SNSILKLLRSLR
+180 SDSILKLLRSLR
-192 NKLYLFDPNKREPAF
+192 NKLYLFDPNKRELAF
-207 DEEGFLEKPRN
+207 DEEGFLEKLRS
-218 LNKQIQSTEIASDSA
+218 LNKQIQSTETAPDGA

-257 EYNFFKKL
+257 EYCSFKKL
-265 KNEIPTLE
+265 KNEIPALE
-273 SECEAIENDLKSYYE
+273 SKCEEIENDLKRYYE
-288 ARETA
+288 VKETA
-293 LFKKFPKFIQL
+293 LFKKFPEFIRL
-304 YDKAISKIQALDFD
+304 YDKATSKIQALDFD

-329 GYEEVPAEFF
+329 GYEEVSAEFF

-400 GGFSSLFE
+400 GSFSSLFE

-431 YVNTIFKKAYQNS
+431 YVNTIFKKAYQHFP
-444 STTYLEQKYPET
+444 TAYLEQKHPKA
-456 SRNKHATDGYVKV
+456 SRNKHATEGYVKV

-477 LLLEQISQEAKNLL
+477 LLLEQILQEAQNLL
-491 EHGKE
+491 EH
-496 LLLEQILQEAKN
+496 
-508 LLEHG
+508 H
-513 IEPKDITIL
+513 IEPEDITIL
-522 CATNKDALEIKNYLQ
+522 CAANKDALKIKNYLQ
-537 ENLSEIRPSTESS
+537 EKLSVIRPSTESS

-599 FNPKKESVAGFV
+599 FNPKKENVAGFV

-673 VIVCERLGKPNN
+673 VIVCERLGKPKNDP
-685 ESDKFLEEYNGT
+685 DKFLEEYNGT
-697 ELVCLY
+697 ELARLY

-713 KDYARALEKEKAA
+713 KDYARALDKEKVA
-726 KDHEEINAYY
+726 KDHEEINMYY

-747 VVAKDKDQKKDKK
+747 VVAKDKDQKKDQ
-760 KDKEESKNKGMHE
+760 KESQNKGMYE

-793 EPSNASVL
+793 EPSIASVL

-827 QEAINFGIAL
+827 QEAIHFGIAL

-861 YGFYGLDH
+861 HGFYGLDH

-891 LALKGEVAFLS
+891 WTLKGEVAFLFQ
-902 RGVVSRIDV
+902 GVVSRIDV
-911 LLWDKG
+911 LLWDRG

-944 FLQTQAPHFKIQA
+944 FLQTQAPHFKVQA

>member
-1 MDTNRQCMALKASAG
+1 MDTKRQCMALKASAG

-67 NLESKEKSHKENI
+67 NLENENEKEKAQNI

-139 NEDTEAH
+139 NEDTKAH
-146 QQQLDE
+146 QQQLNE
-152 RFLSAL
+152 GFLSAL
-158 NSEQLEE
+158 NNEQLEE
-165 LSVFITQCLSHNSYT
+165 LSVFIAQCLSYDNYT
-180 SNSILKLLRSLR
+180 SDSILERLRFLK
-192 NKLYLFDPNKREPAF
+192 NKLYLFDPNKKEPAF
-207 DEEGFLEKPRN
+207 DEKGFLEKLRS
-218 LNKQIQSTEIASDSA
+218 LNEQIQSIETASDGA
-233 KKAIKCDDFR
+233 KTAIKCDSFR
-243 GFLNSSLTWLKKKS
+243 GFLNSSLTWLEKKS
-257 EYNFFKKL
+257 EYLYFKKL

-273 SECEAIENDLKSYYE
+273 SECEEIENDLKRYYE
-288 ARETA
+288 AKETA
-293 LFKKFPKFIQL
+293 IFKKFPKFIQL
-304 YDKAISKIQALDFD
+304 YDNATSKIQALDFD
-318 AIKDKVHALLS
+318 AIKDKVHVLLN
-329 GYEEVPAEFF
+329 GYEEMPAEFF

-400 GGFSSLFE
+400 GSFSSLFE

-419 EFNHR
+419 QFNHR
-424 SSPLIIH
+424 SAPLIINH
-431 YVNTIFKKAYQNS
+431 VNTIFKKAYQNS
-444 STTYLEQKYPET
+444 PTAYLEQKYPKA
-456 SRNKHATDGYVKV
+456 SNNKHARDGYVKV
-469 SLVANERE
+469 SLVADER
-477 LLLEQISQEAKNLL
+477 
-491 EHGKE
+491 E
-496 LLLEQILQEAKN
+496 LLLEQILQEAQN
-508 LLEHG
+508 LLEHH

-522 CATNKDALEIKNYLQ
+522 CATNDDALEIKNYLQ
-537 ENLSEIRPSTESS
+537 ENLSAIRPSTESS
-550 AQLSQF
+550 ANLSQF
-556 VESKIIKNALEY
+556 VESKIIKNALKY
-568 ALAEEEYKP
+568 ALAEEPYKP

-593 AIALFG
+593 AITLAG

-616 LFELYTECAQ
+616 LFELYGEPAQ

-632 LGCEDADEFLEKL
+632 VGCEDADGFLEKL
-645 EAKKI
+645 EAKAI
-650 ASFNSKGAQIM
+650 ASSHSKGAQIM

-673 VIVCERLGKPNN
+673 VIVCERLGKPKSNN
-685 ESDKFLEEYNGT
+685 SNQFLEEYNGT
-697 ELVCLY
+697 ELLRLY

-713 KDYARALEKEKAA
+713 KDYARALDKEEAA
-726 KDHEEINAYY
+726 KDHEEINVYY
-736 VAFTRAELGLV
+736 VAFTRAELGLI

-760 KDKEESKNKGMHE
+760 ESKKESKNKGMRE
-773 KLDLK
+773 KLDLF
-778 PLEEGEIA
+778 PLEEGEIM
-786 PVIASKK
+786 PVISPQK
-793 EPSNASVL
+793 EPLITNTL

-814 EEEPDSDY
+814 EEEPSDY

-842 YQYAYRIP
+842 YQYAYNIP

-861 YGFYGLDH
+861 HGFYGLDY
-869 QALEESLELFENDAE
+869 QALEESLELFENDAK

-891 LALKGEVAFLS
+891 YALRGEVAFLFE
-902 RGVVSRIDV
+902 GVVSRIDV

-917 QNLYV
+917 QNLCV

-935 KAQVSHYAE
+935 KAQVSHYAA

>member
-1 MDTNRQCMALKASAG
+1 MDTKRQCMALKASAG

-67 NLESKEKSHKENI
+67 NLENEKEKEKSQNI
-80 LKELEEKYHLD
+80 LKELEGKYRLN
-91 PSLVQNSAQKI
+91 PSFVQNRAQEI

-139 NEDTEAH
+139 NEDTKAH
-146 QQQLDE
+146 QQQLNAS
-152 RFLSAL
+152 FLSAL
-158 NSEQLEE
+158 NNKQLEE
-165 LSVFITQCLSHNSYT
+165 LSVFITQCLSYDSYT
-180 SNSILKLLRSLR
+180 SDSVLERLRFLK
-192 NKLYLFDPNKREPAF
+192 NKLYLFDPNKKDLAF
-207 DEEGFLEKPRN
+207 DEKGFLEKLRI
-218 LNKQIQSTEIASDSA
+218 LNQQIQSVETASDRA
-233 KKAIKCDDFR
+233 KTAIKCDDFR
-243 GFLNSSLTWLKKKS
+243 GFLNSSLTWLKKKG
-257 EYNFFKKL
+257 EYRDFKKI
-265 KNEIPTLE
+265 KDEIPTLE
-273 SECEAIENDLKSYYE
+273 SECEEIENDLKRYYE
-288 ARETA
+288 ARESA

-304 YDKAISKIQALDFD
+304 YDKATSKIQALDFD
-318 AIKDKVHALLS
+318 AIKDKVHALLN
-329 GYEEVPAEFF
+329 GYEEMPAEFF

-386 FFVGDVKQSIYAFR
+386 FFVGDVKQSIYGFR
-400 GGFSSLFE
+400 GSFSSLFE

-424 SSPLIIH
+424 SSPLIIN

-444 STTYLEQKYPET
+444 STAYLEQKYPKA
-456 SRNKHATDGYVKV
+456 SSNKHSKDGYVKV
-469 SLVANERE
+469 SLVADER
-477 LLLEQISQEAKNLL
+477 
-491 EHGKE
+491 E

-508 LLEHG
+508 LLEHR
-513 IEPKDITIL
+513 IDPKDITLL
-522 CATNKDALEIKNYLQ
+522 CATNDDALEIKNYLQ
-537 ENLSEIRPSTESS
+537 KNLSAIRPSTESS
-550 AQLSQF
+550 AKLSQF
-556 VESKIIKNALEY
+556 VESRIIKNALEY
-568 ALAEEEYKP
+568 ALAEEPYKP

-593 AIALFG
+593 AIALAG

-611 WKVME
+611 WEVME
-616 LFELYTECAQ
+616 WFELYTECAQ

-632 LGCEDADEFLEKL
+632 VGCEDANEFLKKL
-645 EAKKI
+645 ETKEI
-650 ASFNSKGAQIM
+650 ASFKAEGAQIM

-673 VIVCERLGKPNN
+673 VIVCERLGKPKTNN
-685 ESDKFLEEYNGT
+685 SNQFLEEYSGT
-697 ELVCLY
+697 ELIRLY

-713 KDYARALEKEKAA
+713 KDYARALDKEEAA
-726 KDHEEINAYY
+726 KDHEETNVYY
-736 VAFTRAELGLV
+736 VAFTRAELGLI
-747 VVAKDKDQKKDKK
+747 VVAKDK
-760 KDKEESKNKGMHE
+760 KGMCE
-773 KLDLK
+773 KLDLA

-786 PVIASKK
+786 PVISSQK
-793 EPSNASVL
+793 EPLSASVV

-814 EEEPDSDY
+814 EEEPSDY

-827 QEAINFGIAL
+827 QEAIHFGIAL

-861 YGFYGLDH
+861 HGFYGLDH
-869 QALEESLELFENDAE
+869 QALEESLELFENDAK

-891 LALKGEVAFLS
+891 LALRGEVAFLFE
-902 RGVVSRIDV
+902 GVVSRIDV

-935 KAQVSHYAE
+935 KAQVSHYAA

>member
-1 MDTNRQCMALKASAG
+1 MDTKRQCMALKASAG

-67 NLESKEKSHKENI
+67 NLEDEKEKEKSQNI
-80 LKELEEKYHLD
+80 LKELEEKYRLNPD
-91 PSLVQNSAQKI
+91 LVRNSAPKI

-139 NEDTEAH
+139 NEDTKAH
-146 QQQLDE
+146 QQQLNE
-152 RFLSAL
+152 GFLSAL
-158 NSEQLEE
+158 NNEQLEE
-165 LSVFITQCLSHNSYT
+165 LSVFIAQCLSYDSYT
-180 SNSILKLLRSLR
+180 SDSVLERLRFLK
-192 NKLYLFDPNKREPAF
+192 NKLYLFDPNKKEPAF
-207 DEEGFLEKPRN
+207 DEEGFLEKLRN
-218 LNKQIQSTEIASDSA
+218 LNQQIQSVETASDTA

-243 GFLNSSLTWLKKKS
+243 GFLNSSLTWLKKKG
-257 EYNFFKKL
+257 EYRYFKKF
-265 KNEIPTLE
+265 KDEIPTLE
-273 SECEAIENDLKSYYE
+273 SECEEIENDLKRYYE
-288 ARETA
+288 ARESA

-304 YDKAISKIQALDFD
+304 YDKATSKIQALDFD
-318 AIKDKVHALLS
+318 AIKDKVHALLN
-329 GYEEVPAEFF
+329 GYEEMPAEFF
-339 YFRLDSKIAHIL
+339 YFRLDSRIAHIL

-386 FFVGDVKQSIYAFR
+386 FFVGDVKQSIYGFR
-400 GGFSSLFE
+400 GSFSSLFE

-424 SSPLIIH
+424 SSPLIIN

-444 STTYLEQKYPET
+444 PTAYLEQKYPKA
-456 SRNKHATDGYVKV
+456 SSNKHARDGYVKV
-469 SLVANERE
+469 SLVADER
-477 LLLEQISQEAKNLL
+477 
-491 EHGKE
+491 E

-513 IEPKDITIL
+513 IEPKDITLL
-522 CATNKDALEIKNYLQ
+522 CATNDDALEIKNYLQ
-537 ENLSEIRPSTESS
+537 ENLSAIRPSTESS
-550 AQLSQF
+550 AKLSQF

-568 ALAEEEYKP
+568 ALAEEPYKP

-593 AIALFG
+593 VIALAG

-616 LFELYTECAQ
+616 WFELYGECAQ

-632 LGCEDADEFLEKL
+632 VGCEDANEFLEKL

-650 ASFNSKGAQIM
+650 ASFNLKGAQIM

-673 VIVCERLGKPNN
+673 VIVCERLGKPKSNN
-685 ESDKFLEEYNGT
+685 SNQFLEEYNGA
-697 ELVCLY
+697 ELVRLY
-703 YRMKNREVVD
+703 YRIKNREVVD
-713 KDYARALEKEKAA
+713 KDYARVLDKEEAA
-726 KDHEEINAYY
+726 KDHEETNAYY
-736 VAFTRAELGLV
+736 VAFTRAELGLI

-760 KDKEESKNKGMHE
+760 ESKKESKNKGMRE
-773 KLDLK
+773 KLDLF
-778 PLEEGEIA
+778 PLEEGAIA
-786 PVIASKK
+786 PVISSQK
-793 EPSNASVL
+793 EPLIPSVL

-814 EEEPDSDY
+814 EEEPSDY

-861 YGFYGLDH
+861 HGFYGLDY
-869 QALEESLELFENDAE
+869 QALEESLELFENDAK

-891 LALKGEVAFLS
+891 LALRGEVAFLFE
-902 RGVVSRIDV
+902 GVVSRIDV

-935 KAQVSHYAE
+935 KVQVSHYAA

>member
-1 MDTNRQCMALKASAG
+1 MDTKRQCMALKASAG

-67 NLESKEKSHKENI
+67 NLEDEKEKEKSQNI
-80 LKELEEKYHLD
+80 LKELEEKYRLD

-139 NEDTEAH
+139 NEDTKAH
-146 QQQLDE
+146 QQQLNAS
-152 RFLSAL
+152 FLSAL
-158 NSEQLEE
+158 NNKQLEE
-165 LSVFITQCLSHNSYT
+165 LSVFIAQCLSYDSYT
-180 SNSILKLLRSLR
+180 SDSVLERLRFLK
-192 NKLYLFDPNKREPAF
+192 NKLYLFDPNKKEPIF
-207 DEEGFLEKPRN
+207 DEEGFLEKLRS
-218 LNKQIQSTEIASDSA
+218 LNQQIQSVETASDTA

-243 GFLNSSLTWLKKKS
+243 GFLNSSLTWLKKKG
-257 EYNFFKKL
+257 EYRDFKKI
-265 KNEIPTLE
+265 KDEIPTLE
-273 SECEAIENDLKSYYE
+273 SECEEIENDLKRYYE
-288 ARETA
+288 AKESA

-304 YDKAISKIQALDFD
+304 YDKATSKIQALDFD
-318 AIKDKVHALLS
+318 AIKDKVHALLN
-329 GYEEVPAEFF
+329 GYEEMPAEFF
-339 YFRLDSKIAHIL
+339 YFRLDSRIAHIL

-378 QAKWHRSV
+378 QAKWQRSV

-400 GGFSSLFE
+400 GSFSSLFE
-408 SVSKD
+408 SVAKD

-419 EFNHR
+419 QFNHR
-424 SSPLIIH
+424 SSPLIIN
-431 YVNTIFKKAYQNS
+431 YVNTIFKKAYQDS
-444 STTYLEQKYPET
+444 PTAYLEQKYPKA
-456 SRNKHATDGYVKV
+456 SNNKHAKDGYVKV
-469 SLVANERE
+469 SLVADER
-477 LLLEQISQEAKNLL
+477 
-491 EHGKE
+491 E

-508 LLEHG
+508 LLEHR
-513 IEPKDITIL
+513 IDPKDITLL
-522 CATNKDALEIKNYLQ
+522 CATNDDALEIKNYLQ
-537 ENLSEIRPSTESS
+537 QNLSEIRPSTESS
-550 AQLSQF
+550 ANLSQF

-568 ALAEEEYKP
+568 ALAEEPYKP

-593 AIALFG
+593 AIALAG

-632 LGCEDADEFLEKL
+632 VGCEDANEFLEKL
-645 EAKKI
+645 EAKEI
-650 ASFNSKGAQIM
+650 ASFKAKGAQIM

-673 VIVCERLGKPNN
+673 VIVCERLGKPKSNN
-685 ESDKFLEEYNGT
+685 SNQFLEEYSGT
-697 ELVCLY
+697 ELLRLY
-703 YRMKNREVVD
+703 YRMKNREMVD
-713 KDYARALEKEKAA
+713 KDYARALDKEEAA
-726 KDHEEINAYY
+726 KDHEETNVYY
-736 VAFTRAELGLV
+736 VAFTRAELGLI
-747 VVAKDKDQKKDKK
+747 VVAKDK
-760 KDKEESKNKGMHE
+760 KGMHE
-773 KLDLK
+773 KLDLA

-786 PVIASKK
+786 PVISSQK
-793 EPSNASVL
+793 ELSPESVV

-814 EEEPDSDY
+814 EEEPSDY

-861 YGFYGLDH
+861 HGFYGLDY
-869 QALEESLELFENDAE
+869 QALEESLELFENDAK

-891 LALKGEVAFLS
+891 LALRGEVAFLFE
-902 RGVVSRIDV
+902 GVVSRIDV

-935 KAQVSHYAE
+935 KAQVSHYAA

>member
-1 MDTNRQCMALKASAG
+1 MDTKRQCMALKASAG

-67 NLESKEKSHKENI
+67 NLEDEKEKEKSQNI
-80 LKELEEKYHLD
+80 LKELEEKYHLN
-91 PSLVQNSAQKI
+91 PSLVQNSAPKI

-139 NEDTEAH
+139 NEDTKAH
-146 QQQLDE
+146 QQQLNE
-152 RFLSAL
+152 SFLSAL
-158 NSEQLEE
+158 NGGQLEE
-165 LSVFITQCLSHNSYT
+165 LSVFIAQCLSHNSYT
-180 SNSILKLLRSLR
+180 SDSILERLRFLK
-192 NKLYLFDPNKREPAF
+192 NKLYLFDLNKKELAF
-207 DEEGFLEKPRN
+207 DEEGFLEKLRS
-218 LNKQIQSTEIASDSA
+218 LNQQIQSIETASKEA

-243 GFLNSSLTWLKKKS
+243 GFLNSSLTWLEKKS
-257 EYNFFKKL
+257 EYRYFKKF
-265 KNEIPTLE
+265 KDEIPTLE
-273 SECEAIENDLKSYYE
+273 SECEEIENDLKRYYE
-288 ARETA
+288 AKEIA

-304 YDKAISKIQALDFD
+304 YDKATSKIQALDFD
-318 AIKDKVHALLS
+318 AIKDKVHALLK

-339 YFRLDSKIAHIL
+339 YFRLDSRIAHIL

-378 QAKWHRSV
+378 QAKWQRSV

-400 GGFSSLFE
+400 GSFSSLFE
-408 SVSKD
+408 SVAKD

-419 EFNHR
+419 QFNHR
-424 SSPLIIH
+424 SSPLIIN

-444 STTYLEQKYPET
+444 PTAYLDQKYPKA
-456 SRNKHATDGYVKV
+456 SQNKHATDGYVKV

-477 LLLEQISQEAKNLL
+477 LLLEQI
-491 EHGKE
+491 
-496 LLLEQILQEAKN
+496 LQEAKN
-508 LLEHG
+508 LLEHR

-522 CATNKDALEIKNYLQ
+522 CATNDDALEIKNYLQ
-537 ENLSEIRPSTESS
+537 ENLSAIRPSTESS
-550 AQLSQF
+550 AKLSQF

-568 ALAEEEYKP
+568 ALAEEPYKP

-593 AIALFG
+593 AIALPG

-616 LFELYTECAQ
+616 SFELYGERAQ

-632 LGCEDADEFLEKL
+632 VGCEDADGFLEKL

-650 ASFNSKGAQIM
+650 ASFNAKGAQIM
-661 TIHKSKGMQFPY
+661 TIHGSKGMQFPY
-673 VIVCERLGKPNN
+673 VIVCERLGKPRSNN
-685 ESDKFLEEYNGT
+685 SNQFLEEYNGT

-713 KDYARALEKEKAA
+713 KDYARALDKEKAA
-726 KDHEEINAYY
+726 KENEETNVYY
-736 VAFTRAELGLV
+736 VAFTRAELGLI

-760 KDKEESKNKGMHE
+760 ESKSKGMRE
-773 KLDLK
+773 KLDLA

-786 PVIASKK
+786 PVISSQK
-793 EPSNASVL
+793 EPSSASVV

-814 EEEPDSDY
+814 EEEPSDY

-842 YQYAYRIP
+842 YQYAYNIP

-861 YGFYGLDH
+861 HGFYGLDY
-869 QALEESLELFENDAE
+869 QALEESLELFENDIE

-891 LALKGEVAFLS
+891 LALKGEAAFLFE
-902 RGVVSRIDV
+902 GVVSRIDV

-935 KAQVSHYAE
+935 KAQVSHYAA

>member
-1 MDTNRQCMALKASAG
+1 MDTKRQCMALKASAG

-67 NLESKEKSHKENI
+67 NLEDEKEKEKSQNI
-80 LKELEEKYHLD
+80 LKELEEKYRLD
-91 PSLVQNSAQKI
+91 PSFVQNSAQKI

-139 NEDTEAH
+139 NEDTKAH
-146 QQQLDE
+146 QQQLNE
-152 RFLSAL
+152 SFLSAL
-158 NSEQLEE
+158 NGEQLEE
-165 LSVFITQCLSHNSYT
+165 LSVFIAQCLSYDNYT
-180 SNSILKLLRSLR
+180 SDSILERLRFLK
-192 NKLYLFDPNKREPAF
+192 NKLYLFDPNKKEPAF
-207 DEEGFLEKPRN
+207 DEEGFLEKLRS
-218 LNKQIQSTEIASDSA
+218 LNQQIQSIETASDRA
-233 KKAIKCDDFR
+233 KTAIKCDDFR
-243 GFLNSSLTWLKKKS
+243 GFLNSSLTWLEKKS
-257 EYNFFKKL
+257 EYIYFKKF
-265 KNEIPTLE
+265 KDEIPTLE
-273 SECEAIENDLKSYYE
+273 SECEEIENDLKRYYE
-288 ARETA
+288 AKESA

-304 YDKAISKIQALDFD
+304 YDKTTSKIQALDFD
-318 AIKDKVHALLS
+318 AIKDKVHALLN
-329 GYEEVPAEFF
+329 GYEEMPAEFF

-378 QAKWHRSV
+378 QAKWQRSV
-386 FFVGDVKQSIYAFR
+386 FFVGDVKQSIYGFR
-400 GGFSSLFE
+400 ESFSSLFE

-424 SSPLIIH
+424 SSPLIIN

-444 STTYLEQKYPET
+444 PTAYLEQKYPKT
-456 SRNKHATDGYVKV
+456 SSNKHFKDGYVKV
-469 SLVANERE
+469 SLVADERE
-477 LLLEQISQEAKNLL
+477 LLLK
-491 EHGKE
+491 
-496 LLLEQILQEAKN
+496 QILQEAKN
-508 LLEHG
+508 LLEHR
-513 IEPKDITIL
+513 IDPKDITLL
-522 CATNKDALEIKNYLQ
+522 CATNDDALEIKNYLQ
-537 ENLSEIRPSTESS
+537 ENLSAICPSTESS
-550 AQLSQF
+550 AKLSQF

-568 ALAEEEYKP
+568 ALAEEPYKP

-593 AIALFG
+593 AIALAG

-616 LFELYTECAQ
+616 LFELYGECAQ

-632 LGCEDADEFLEKL
+632 VGCEDANEFLEKL
-645 EAKKI
+645 EAKEI
-650 ASFNSKGAQIM
+650 ASFKAKGAQIM

-673 VIVCERLGKPNN
+673 VIVCERLGKPKSNN
-685 ESDKFLEEYNGT
+685 SNQFLEEYSGT
-697 ELVCLY
+697 ELTRLY

-713 KDYARALEKEKAA
+713 KDYARALDKEEAA
-726 KDHEEINAYY
+726 KDHEETNVYY
-736 VAFTRAELGLV
+736 VAFTRAELGLI

-760 KDKEESKNKGMHE
+760 ESKNKGMRE
-773 KLDLK
+773 KLDLA
-778 PLEEGEIA
+778 PLEEGTIV
-786 PVIASKK
+786 PVISSQK
-793 EPSNASVL
+793 EPSSASVL
-801 IKPHAYGEQVQEI
+801 IKPHAYGEQIQEI
-814 EEEPDSDY
+814 EEEPSDY

-861 YGFYGLDH
+861 HGFYGLDY
-869 QALEESLELFENDAE
+869 QALEESLELFENDAK

-891 LALKGEVAFLS
+891 LALKGEVAFLFE
-902 RGVVSRIDV
+902 GVVSRIDV

-935 KAQVSHYAE
+935 KAQVSHYAA
-944 FLQTQAPHFKIQA
+944 FLQIQAPHFKIQA

>member
-1 MDTNRQCMALKASAG
+1 MDTKRQCMALKASAG

-67 NLESKEKSHKENI
+67 NLEDEKEKEKSQNI
-80 LKELEEKYHLD
+80 LKELEEKYRLNPD
-91 PSLVQNSAQKI
+91 LVRNSAQKI

-131 GLSANFEV
+131 GLSTNFEV
-139 NEDTEAH
+139 NEDTKAH
-146 QQQLDE
+146 QQQLNE
-152 RFLSAL
+152 SFLSAL
-158 NSEQLEE
+158 NGGQLEE
-165 LSVFITQCLSHNSYT
+165 LSVFITQYLSYDNYT
-180 SNSILKLLRSLR
+180 SDSILERLRFLK
-192 NKLYLFDPNKREPAF
+192 NKLYLFDSNEKEPAF
-207 DEEGFLEKPRN
+207 DEEGFLEKLRS
-218 LNKQIQSTEIASDSA
+218 LNQQIQSIETASDRA
-233 KKAIKCDDFR
+233 KIAIKCDDFR
-243 GFLNSSLTWLKKKS
+243 GFLNSSLTWLEKKS
-257 EYNFFKKL
+257 EYIYFKKL

-273 SECEAIENDLKSYYE
+273 SECEEIENDLRRYYE
-288 ARETA
+288 AKEIA

-304 YDKAISKIQALDFD
+304 YDKATSKIQALDFD
-318 AIKDKVHALLS
+318 AIKDKVHALLK

-378 QAKWHRSV
+378 QAKWNRSV

-400 GGFSSLFE
+400 GSFSSLFE

-419 EFNHR
+419 QFNHR
-424 SSPLIIH
+424 SSPLIIN

-444 STTYLEQKYPET
+444 PTAYLDQKYPKA
-456 SRNKHATDGYVKV
+456 SQNKHATDGYVKV

-477 LLLEQISQEAKNLL
+477 LLLEQI
-491 EHGKE
+491 
-496 LLLEQILQEAKN
+496 LQEAKN
-508 LLEHG
+508 LLEHR

-537 ENLSEIRPSTESS
+537 ENLSAIRPSTESS
-550 AQLSQF
+550 TNLSQF
-556 VESKIIKNALEY
+556 VESKIIKNALKY
-568 ALAEEEYKP
+568 ALAEEPYKP

-593 AIALFG
+593 AIALAG

-616 LFELYTECAQ
+616 LFELYGECAQ

-632 LGCEDADEFLEKL
+632 VGCEDANEFLEKL

-650 ASFNSKGAQIM
+650 ASFNAKGAQIM
-661 TIHKSKGMQFPY
+661 TIHGSKGMQFPY
-673 VIVCERLGKPNN
+673 VIVCERLGKPRSNN
-685 ESDKFLEEYNGT
+685 SNQFLEEYDGT
-697 ELVCLY
+697 ELLRLY

-713 KDYARALEKEKAA
+713 KDYARALDKEKAA
-726 KDHEEINAYY
+726 KENEETNVYY
-736 VAFTRAELGLV
+736 VAFTRAELGLI
-747 VVAKDKDQKKDKK
+747 VVAKDKGQKKDQK
-760 KDKEESKNKGMHE
+760 ESKNKGTRE
-773 KLDLK
+773 KLDLA
-778 PLEEGEIA
+778 PLEEGTIA
-786 PVIASKK
+786 PVISSQK
-793 EPSNASVL
+793 EPLIASVV

-842 YQYAYRIP
+842 YQYAYNIP

-861 YGFYGLDH
+861 HGFYGLDH
-869 QALEESLELFENDAE
+869 QALEESLELFENDIE

-891 LALKGEVAFLS
+891 LALKGEAAFLFE
-902 RGVVSRIDV
+902 GVVSRIDV

-935 KAQVSHYAE
+935 KAQVSHYAA

>member
-1 MDTNRQCMALKASAG
+1 MDTKRQCMALKASAG

-67 NLESKEKSHKENI
+67 NLEDEKEKEKSQNI
-80 LKELEEKYHLD
+80 LKELEEKYRLD
-91 PSLVQNSAQKI
+91 PSFVQNSAQKI

-139 NEDTEAH
+139 NEDTKAH
-146 QQQLDE
+146 QQQLNE
-152 RFLSAL
+152 SFLSAL
-158 NSEQLEE
+158 NNKQLEE
-165 LSVFITQCLSHNSYT
+165 LSVFIAQCLSYDSYT
-180 SNSILKLLRSLR
+180 SDSVLERLRFLK
-192 NKLYLFDPNKREPAF
+192 NKLYLFDPNKKDPVF
-207 DEEGFLEKPRN
+207 DEERFLEKLRS
-218 LNKQIQSTEIASDSA
+218 LNQQIQNIETASNEA

-243 GFLNSSLTWLKKKS
+243 GFLNSSLTWLEKKS
-257 EYNFFKKL
+257 EYRYFKKF
-265 KNEIPTLE
+265 KDEIPTLE
-273 SECEAIENDLKSYYE
+273 SECEEIENDLKRYYE
-288 ARETA
+288 AKESA
-293 LFKKFPKFIQL
+293 LFKRFPKFIQL
-304 YDKAISKIQALDFD
+304 YDRATSKIQALDFD
-318 AIKDKVHALLS
+318 AIKDKVHALLN
-329 GYEEVPAEFF
+329 GYEEMPAEFF
-339 YFRLDSKIAHIL
+339 YFRLDSRIAHIL

-378 QAKWHRSV
+378 QAKWQRSV
-386 FFVGDVKQSIYAFR
+386 FFVGDVKQSIYGFR
-400 GGFSSLFE
+400 GSFSSLFE
-408 SVSKD
+408 SVAKD

-424 SSPLIIH
+424 SSPLIIN

-444 STTYLEQKYPET
+444 PTAYLEQKYPKA
-456 SRNKHATDGYVKV
+456 SSNKHARDGYVKV
-469 SLVANERE
+469 SLVADER
-477 LLLEQISQEAKNLL
+477 
-491 EHGKE
+491 E

-508 LLEHG
+508 LLEHR
-513 IEPKDITIL
+513 IEPKDITLL
-522 CATNKDALEIKNYLQ
+522 CATNDDALEIKNYLQ

-550 AQLSQF
+550 AKLSQF

-568 ALAEEEYKP
+568 ALAEEPYKP

-593 AIALFG
+593 AIALVG
-599 FNPKKESVAGFV
+599 FNPKKESVASFV

-616 LFELYTECAQ
+616 WFELYGECAQ

-632 LGCEDADEFLEKL
+632 VGCEDANEFLEKL
-645 EAKKI
+645 EAKEI
-650 ASFNSKGAQIM
+650 ASFKAKGTQIM

-673 VIVCERLGKPNN
+673 VIVCERLGKPKTNN
-685 ESDKFLEEYNGT
+685 SNQFLEEYSGT
-697 ELVCLY
+697 ELTRLY

-713 KDYARALEKEKAA
+713 KDYARALDKEEAA
-726 KDHEEINAYY
+726 KDHEETNVYY
-736 VAFTRAELGLV
+736 VAFTRAELGLI

-760 KDKEESKNKGMHE
+760 ESKNKGMRE
-773 KLDLK
+773 KLDLV

-786 PVIASKK
+786 PVISSQK
-793 EPSNASVL
+793 ELSPESVV

-814 EEEPDSDY
+814 EEEPSDY

-842 YQYAYRIP
+842 YQYAYNIP

-861 YGFYGLDH
+861 HGFYGLDY
-869 QALEESLELFENDAE
+869 QALEESLELFENDAK

-891 LALKGEVAFLS
+891 YALRGEAAFLFE
-902 RGVVSRIDV
+902 GVVSRIDV

-935 KAQVSHYAE
+935 KAQVSHYAA

>member
-1 MDTNRQCMALKASAG
+1 MALKASAG

-67 NLESKEKSHKENI
+67 NLEKNEKEKSQNI
-80 LKELEEKYHLD
+80 LKELEEKYHLKPD
-91 PSLVQNSAQKI
+91 LVRNSAPKI
-102 YQRFLNAEIRISTID
+102 YQHFLNAEIRISTID
-117 AFFQSILRKFCWFV
+117 AFFQSILRKFCWFM

-139 NEDTEAH
+139 NEDTKAH
-146 QQQLDE
+146 QQQLNE
-152 RFLSAL
+152 GFLSTL
-158 NSEQLEE
+158 NNEQLEE
-165 LSVFITQCLSHNSYT
+165 LSVFIAQCLSYDNYT
-180 SNSILKLLRSLR
+180 SDSILERLRFLKS
-192 NKLYLFDPNKREPAF
+192 KLYLFDPNKKEPAF
-207 DEEGFLEKPRN
+207 DEEGFLEKLRS
-218 LNKQIQSTEIASDSA
+218 LNQQIQSIETASDRA
-233 KKAIKCDDFR
+233 KTAIKCDDFR
-243 GFLNSSLTWLKKKS
+243 GFLNSSLTWLEKKS
-257 EYNFFKKL
+257 EYIYFKKL
-265 KNEIPTLE
+265 KDEIPTLE
-273 SECEAIENDLKSYYE
+273 SECEEIENDLKRYYE
-288 ARETA
+288 ARESA

-304 YDKAISKIQALDFD
+304 YDKATSKIQALDFD
-318 AIKDKVHALLS
+318 AIKDKVHALLN
-329 GYEEVPAEFF
+329 GYEELPAEFF

-378 QAKWHRSV
+378 QAKWQRSV

-400 GGFSSLFE
+400 GSFSSLFE
-408 SVSKD
+408 SVAKD

-419 EFNHR
+419 QFNHR
-424 SSPLIIH
+424 SSPLIIN
-431 YVNTIFKKAYQNS
+431 YVNTIFKKAYQNF
-444 STTYLEQKYPET
+444 STAYLEQKYPKA
-456 SRNKHATDGYVKV
+456 SNNKHVTEGYVKV
-469 SLVANERE
+469 SLVADDRE
-477 LLLEQISQEAKNLL
+477 LLLD
-491 EHGKE
+491 
-496 LLLEQILQEAKN
+496 QILQEAKN
-508 LLEHG
+508 LLEHR

-522 CATNKDALEIKNYLQ
+522 CATNDDALEIKNYLQ
-537 ENLSEIRPSTESS
+537 QNLSTIRPSTESS
-550 AQLSQF
+550 ANLSQF
-556 VESKIIKNALEY
+556 AESKIIKNALKY
-568 ALAEEEYKP
+568 ALAEEPYKP

-593 AIALFG
+593 AIALAG

-616 LFELYTECAQ
+616 WFELYGECAQ

-632 LGCEDADEFLEKL
+632 VGCEDANEFLEKL

-650 ASFNSKGAQIM
+650 ASFNLKGAQIM

-673 VIVCERLGKPNN
+673 VIVCERLGKPKSNN
-685 ESDKFLEEYNGT
+685 SNQFLEEYNGA
-697 ELVCLY
+697 ELLRLY

-713 KDYARALEKEKAA
+713 KDYARALDEEEAA
-726 KDHEEINAYY
+726 KDHEETNVYY
-736 VAFTRAELGLV
+736 VAFTRAELGLI
-747 VVAKDKDQKKDKK
+747 VVAKDKKESKK
-760 KDKEESKNKGMHE
+760 ESKNKGMRE
-773 KLDLK
+773 KLDLF
-778 PLEEGEIA
+778 PLEEGTIA
-786 PVIASKK
+786 PVIYSQK
-793 EPSNASVL
+793 EPLIASVL

-814 EEEPDSDY
+814 EEEPSDY

-842 YQYAYRIP
+842 YQYAYNIP

-861 YGFYGLDH
+861 HGFYGLDY
-869 QALEESLELFENDAE
+869 QALEESLELFENDAK

-891 LALKGEVAFLS
+891 YALRGEVAFLFE
-902 RGVVSRIDV
+902 GVVSRIDV

-935 KAQVSHYAE
+935 KVQVSHYAE
-944 FLQTQAPHFKIQA
+944 FLKTQAPHFKIQA

>member
-1 MDTNRQCMALKASAG
+1 MDTKRQCMALKASAG

-67 NLESKEKSHKENI
+67 NLESEKEKSQNI

-91 PSLVQNSAQKI
+91 PDLVRNSAPKI

-139 NEDTEAH
+139 NEDTKAH
-146 QQQLDE
+146 QQQLNAS
-152 RFLSAL
+152 FLSAL
-158 NSEQLEE
+158 DNKQLEE
-165 LSVFITQCLSHNSYT
+165 LSVFIAQCLSYDSYT
-180 SNSILKLLRSLR
+180 SDSILERLRFLK
-192 NKLYLFDPNKREPAF
+192 NKLYLFDPNKKELAF
-207 DEEGFLEKPRN
+207 DEKGFLEKLRS
-218 LNKQIQSTEIASDSA
+218 LNQQIQNIETASNEA

-257 EYNFFKKL
+257 EYRYFKKI
-265 KNEIPTLE
+265 KDEIPTLE
-273 SECEAIENDLKSYYE
+273 SECEEIENDLKRYYE
-288 ARETA
+288 ARESA

-304 YDKAISKIQALDFD
+304 YDKATSKIQALDFD
-318 AIKDKVHALLS
+318 AIKDKVHALLN
-329 GYEEVPAEFF
+329 GYEEMPAEFF

-386 FFVGDVKQSIYAFR
+386 FFVGDVKQSIYGFR
-400 GGFSSLFE
+400 GSFSSLFE

-419 EFNHR
+419 PFNHR
-424 SSPLIIH
+424 SSPLIIN
-431 YVNTIFKKAYQNS
+431 YVNTIFKKAYQNFP
-444 STTYLEQKYPET
+444 TAYLEQKYPKA
-456 SRNKHATDGYVKV
+456 SSNKHARDGYVKV
-469 SLVANERE
+469 SLVADER
-477 LLLEQISQEAKNLL
+477 
-491 EHGKE
+491 E

-508 LLEHG
+508 LLEHC
-513 IEPKDITIL
+513 IEPKDITLL
-522 CATNKDALEIKNYLQ
+522 CATNDDALEIKNYLQ
-537 ENLSEIRPSTESS
+537 KNLSAIRPSTESS
-550 AQLSQF
+550 AKLSQF

-568 ALAEEEYKP
+568 ALAEEPYKP

-593 AIALFG
+593 AIALVG

-632 LGCEDADEFLEKL
+632 VGCEDANEFLEKL
-645 EAKKI
+645 EAKEI
-650 ASFNSKGAQIM
+650 ASFKAEGAQIM

-673 VIVCERLGKPNN
+673 VIVCERLGKPKTNN
-685 ESDKFLEEYNGT
+685 SNQFLEEYSGT
-697 ELVCLY
+697 ELIRLY
-703 YRMKNREVVD
+703 YRTKNREVVD
-713 KDYARALEKEKAA
+713 KDYARALDKEEAA
-726 KDHEEINAYY
+726 KNHEETNVYY
-736 VAFTRAELGLV
+736 VAFTRAELGLI

-760 KDKEESKNKGMHE
+760 ESKNKGMRE
-773 KLDLK
+773 KLDLA
-778 PLEEGEIA
+778 PLEEGTIA
-786 PVIASKK
+786 PVISSQK
-793 EPSNASVL
+793 ELSIPSVV

-814 EEEPDSDY
+814 EEEPSDY

-861 YGFYGLDH
+861 HGFYGLDY
-869 QALEESLELFENDAE
+869 QALEESLELFENDAK

-891 LALKGEVAFLS
+891 LALRGEVAFLFE
-902 RGVVSRIDV
+902 GVVSRIDV

-935 KAQVSHYAE
+935 KAQVSHYAA

>member
-1 MDTNRQCMALKASAG
+1 MDTKRQCMALKASAG

-67 NLESKEKSHKENI
+67 NLEDEKEKEKSQNI
-80 LKELEEKYHLD
+80 LKELEEKYRLN
-91 PSLVQNSAQKI
+91 PSLVQNRAQKI

-139 NEDTEAH
+139 NEDTKAH
-146 QQQLDE
+146 QQQLNAS
-152 RFLSAL
+152 FLSAL
-158 NSEQLEE
+158 NNEQLEE
-165 LSVFITQCLSHNSYT
+165 LSVFITQCLSYDSYT
-180 SNSILKLLRSLR
+180 SDSVLERLRFLK
-192 NKLYLFDPNKREPAF
+192 NKLYLFDPNKKESAF
-207 DEEGFLEKPRN
+207 DEEGFLEKLRS
-218 LNKQIQSTEIASDSA
+218 LNKQIQSVETASDKA
-233 KKAIKCDDFR
+233 KTAIKCDDFR
-243 GFLNSSLTWLKKKS
+243 GFLNSSLTWLEKKS
-257 EYNFFKKL
+257 EYRYFKKF
-265 KNEIPTLE
+265 KDEIPTLE
-273 SECEAIENDLKSYYE
+273 SECEEIENDLKRYYE
-288 ARETA
+288 ARESA

-304 YDKAISKIQALDFD
+304 YDKATSKIQALDFD
-318 AIKDKVHALLS
+318 AIKDKVHALLN
-329 GYEEVPAEFF
+329 GYEEMPAEFF

-386 FFVGDVKQSIYAFR
+386 FFVGDVKQSIYGFR
-400 GGFSSLFE
+400 GSFSSLFE

-419 EFNHR
+419 QFNHR
-424 SSPLIIH
+424 SSPLIIN

-444 STTYLEQKYPET
+444 PTAYLEQKYPKA
-456 SRNKHATDGYVKV
+456 SNNKHARDGYVKV
-469 SLVANERE
+469 SLMADER
-477 LLLEQISQEAKNLL
+477 
-491 EHGKE
+491 E

-508 LLEHG
+508 LLEHR
-513 IEPKDITIL
+513 IDPKDITIL
-522 CATNKDALEIKNYLQ
+522 CTRNEDALEIKNYLQ
-537 ENLSEIRPSTESS
+537 KNLSEIRPSTESS
-550 AQLSQF
+550 AKLSQF

-568 ALAEEEYKP
+568 ALAEEPYKP

-593 AIALFG
+593 AIALAG

-616 LFELYTECAQ
+616 LFELYGECAQ

-632 LGCEDADEFLEKL
+632 VGCEDANEFLKKL
-645 EAKKI
+645 EAKEI
-650 ASFNSKGAQIM
+650 ASFKAEGAQIM

-673 VIVCERLGKPNN
+673 VIVCERLGKLKTNN
-685 ESDKFLEEYNGT
+685 SNQFLEEYSGT
-697 ELVCLY
+697 ELIRLY

-713 KDYARALEKEKAA
+713 KDYARVLDKEEAA
-726 KDHEEINAYY
+726 KNHEETNVYY
-736 VAFTRAELGLV
+736 VAFTRAELGLI

-760 KDKEESKNKGMHE
+760 ESKSKGMRE
-773 KLDLK
+773 KLDLF
-778 PLEEGEIA
+778 PLEEGEIV
-786 PVIASKK
+786 PVISSQK
-793 EPSNASVL
+793 EPSSASVL

-814 EEEPDSDY
+814 EEEPSDY
-822 EKNND
+822 EKNNN

-861 YGFYGLDH
+861 HGFYGLDY
-869 QALEESLELFENDAE
+869 QALEESLELFENDAK

-891 LALKGEVAFLS
+891 LALRGEVAFLFE
-902 RGVVSRIDV
+902 GVVSRIDV

-935 KAQVSHYAE
+935 KAQISHYAA

>member
-1 MDTNRQCMALKASAG
+1 MDTKRQCMALKASAG

-67 NLESKEKSHKENI
+67 NLENEKEKEKSQNI
-80 LKELEEKYHLD
+80 LKELEEKYRLN
-91 PSLVQNSAQKI
+91 PSFVQNRAQEI

-139 NEDTEAH
+139 NEDTKAH
-146 QQQLDE
+146 QQQLNE
-152 RFLSAL
+152 SFLSAL
-158 NSEQLEE
+158 NNEQLEE
-165 LSVFITQCLSHNSYT
+165 LSVFITQCLSYDSYT
-180 SNSILKLLRSLR
+180 SDSILERLRFLK
-192 NKLYLFDPNKREPAF
+192 NKLYLFDPNKKEPAF
-207 DEEGFLEKPRN
+207 DEEGFLEKLRS
-218 LNKQIQSTEIASDSA
+218 LNQQIQSVETASNEA

-243 GFLNSSLTWLKKKS
+243 GFLNSSLTWLEKKS
-257 EYNFFKKL
+257 EYRYFKKF
-265 KNEIPTLE
+265 KDEIPTLE
-273 SECEAIENDLKSYYE
+273 SECEEIENDLKRYYE
-288 ARETA
+288 ARENA

-304 YDKAISKIQALDFD
+304 YDKATSKIQALDFD
-318 AIKDKVHALLS
+318 AIKDKVHALLN
-329 GYEEVPAEFF
+329 GYEEMPAEFF
-339 YFRLDSKIAHIL
+339 YFRLDSRIAHIL

-386 FFVGDVKQSIYAFR
+386 FFVGDVKQSIYGFR
-400 GGFSSLFE
+400 GSFSSLFE

-419 EFNHR
+419 PFNHR
-424 SSPLIIH
+424 SSPLIIN

-444 STTYLEQKYPET
+444 PTAYLEQKYPKA
-456 SRNKHATDGYVKV
+456 SSNKHARDGYVKV
-469 SLVANERE
+469 SLVADER
-477 LLLEQISQEAKNLL
+477 
-491 EHGKE
+491 E

-508 LLEHG
+508 LLEHR
-513 IEPKDITIL
+513 IDPKDITLL
-522 CATNKDALEIKNYLQ
+522 CATNDDALEIKNYLQ
-537 ENLSEIRPSTESS
+537 KNLSAIRPSTESS
-550 AQLSQF
+550 AKLSQF

-568 ALAEEEYKP
+568 ALAEEPYKP

-593 AIALFG
+593 AIALAS

-616 LFELYTECAQ
+616 LFELYGECAQ

-632 LGCEDADEFLEKL
+632 VGCEDANEFLEKL
-645 EAKKI
+645 EAKEI
-650 ASFNSKGAQIM
+650 ASFKAEGAQIM

-673 VIVCERLGKPNN
+673 VIVCERLGKPKTNN
-685 ESDKFLEEYNGT
+685 SNQFLEEYDGT
-697 ELVCLY
+697 ELTRLY

-713 KDYARALEKEKAA
+713 KDYARALDKEEAA
-726 KDHEEINAYY
+726 KDHEETNVYY
-736 VAFTRAELGLV
+736 VAFTRAELGLI
-747 VVAKDKDQKKDKK
+747 VVAKDK
-760 KDKEESKNKGMHE
+760 KGMHE
-773 KLDLK
+773 KLDLA
-778 PLEEGEIA
+778 PLEEGKIV
-786 PVIASKK
+786 PVISSQK
-793 EPSNASVL
+793 EPSSASVV

-814 EEEPDSDY
+814 EEEPSDY

-842 YQYAYRIP
+842 YQYAYNIP

-861 YGFYGLDH
+861 HGFYGLDY
-869 QALEESLELFENDAE
+869 QALEESLELFENDAK

-891 LALKGEVAFLS
+891 LALKGEVAFLFE
-902 RGVVSRIDV
+902 GVVSRIDV

-935 KAQVSHYAE
+935 KAQVSHYAA

>member
-1 MDTNRQCMALKASAG
+1 MDTKRQCMALKASAG

-67 NLESKEKSHKENI
+67 NLEDKKEKEKSQNI
-80 LKELEEKYHLD
+80 LKELEEKYRLD
-91 PSLVQNSAQKI
+91 PSFVQNSAQKI

-117 AFFQSILRKFCWFV
+117 AFFQSILRKFFWFV

-139 NEDTEAH
+139 NEDTKAH
-146 QQQLDE
+146 QQQLNAS
-152 RFLSAL
+152 FLNAL
-158 NSEQLEE
+158 NNEQLEE
-165 LSVFITQCLSHNSYT
+165 LSVFIAQCLSYDSYT
-180 SNSILKLLRSLR
+180 SDSILERLRFLK
-192 NKLYLFDPNKREPAF
+192 NKLYLFDPNKKELAF
-207 DEEGFLEKPRN
+207 DEEGFLEKLRN
-218 LNKQIQSTEIASDSA
+218 LNRQIQSVETASDTA

-243 GFLNSSLTWLKKKS
+243 GFLNSSLTWLKKKG
-257 EYNFFKKL
+257 EYRYFKKF
-265 KNEIPTLE
+265 KDEIPTLE
-273 SECEAIENDLKSYYE
+273 SECEEIENNLKRYYE
-288 ARETA
+288 ARENA
-293 LFKKFPKFIQL
+293 LFKKFPKFIHL
-304 YDKAISKIQALDFD
+304 YDKATSKIQALDFD
-318 AIKDKVHALLS
+318 AIKDKVHALLN
-329 GYEEVPAEFF
+329 GYEEMPAEFF
-339 YFRLDSKIAHIL
+339 YFRLDSRIAHIL

-386 FFVGDVKQSIYAFR
+386 FFVGDVKQSIYGFR
-400 GGFSSLFE
+400 GSFSSLFE

-419 EFNHR
+419 PFNHR
-424 SSPLIIH
+424 SSPLIIN

-444 STTYLEQKYPET
+444 PTAYLEQKYPKA
-456 SRNKHATDGYVKV
+456 SSNKHARDGYVKV
-469 SLVANERE
+469 SLVADER
-477 LLLEQISQEAKNLL
+477 
-491 EHGKE
+491 E

-508 LLEHG
+508 LLEHR
-513 IEPKDITIL
+513 IDPKDITLL
-522 CATNKDALEIKNYLQ
+522 CATNDDALEIKNYLQ
-537 ENLSEIRPSTESS
+537 KNLSAIRPSTESS
-550 AQLSQF
+550 AKLSQF

-568 ALAEEEYKP
+568 ALAEEPYKP

-593 AIALFG
+593 AIALAG

-632 LGCEDADEFLEKL
+632 VGCEDANEFLEKL
-645 EAKKI
+645 EAKEI
-650 ASFNSKGAQIM
+650 ASFKAEGAQIM

-673 VIVCERLGKPNN
+673 VIVCERLGKPKTNN
-685 ESDKFLEEYNGT
+685 SNQFLEEYSGT
-697 ELVCLY
+697 ELTRLY

-713 KDYARALEKEKAA
+713 KDYARALDKEEAA
-726 KDHEEINAYY
+726 KNHEETNVYY
-736 VAFTRAELGLV
+736 VAFTRAELGLI
-747 VVAKDKDQKKDKK
+747 VVAKDK
-760 KDKEESKNKGMHE
+760 KGMRE
-773 KLDLK
+773 KLDLA
-778 PLEEGEIA
+778 PLEEGTIA
-786 PVIASKK
+786 PVISSQK
-793 EPSNASVL
+793 EPSSASVV

-814 EEEPDSDY
+814 EEEPSDY

-861 YGFYGLDH
+861 HGFYGLDY
-869 QALEESLELFENDAE
+869 QALEESLELFENDAK

-891 LALKGEVAFLS
+891 LALRGEVAFLFE
-902 RGVVSRIDV
+902 GVVSRIDV

-935 KAQVSHYAE
+935 KAQVSHYAA

>member
-1 MDTNRQCMALKASAG
+1 MDTKRQCMALKASAG

-67 NLESKEKSHKENI
+67 NLENEKEKEKSQNI
-80 LKELEEKYHLD
+80 LKELEEKYRLN
-91 PSLVQNSAQKI
+91 PSFVQNSAQKI

-139 NEDTEAH
+139 NEDTKAH
-146 QQQLDE
+146 QQQLNE
-152 RFLSAL
+152 SFLSAL
-158 NSEQLEE
+158 NNEQLNE
-165 LSVFITQCLSHNSYT
+165 LSVFIAQCLSYDSYT
-180 SNSILKLLRSLR
+180 SDSILERLRFLK
-192 NKLYLFDPNKREPAF
+192 NKLYLFDPNKKDPVF
-207 DEEGFLEKPRN
+207 NEEGFLEKLRS
-218 LNKQIQSTEIASDSA
+218 LNQQIQNIETASNEA

-243 GFLNSSLTWLKKKS
+243 GFLNSSLTWLEKKS
-257 EYNFFKKL
+257 EYRYFKKF
-265 KNEIPTLE
+265 KDEIPTLE
-273 SECEAIENDLKSYYE
+273 SECEEIENDLKRYYE
-288 ARETA
+288 AKESA

-304 YDKAISKIQALDFD
+304 YDRATSKIQALDFD
-318 AIKDKVHALLS
+318 AIKDKVHALLK
-329 GYEEVPAEFF
+329 GYEEMPAEFF
-339 YFRLDSKIAHIL
+339 YFRLDSRIAHIL

-386 FFVGDVKQSIYAFR
+386 FFVGDVKQSIYGFR
-400 GGFSSLFE
+400 GSFSSLFE

-419 EFNHR
+419 PFNHR
-424 SSPLIIH
+424 SSPLIIN

-444 STTYLEQKYPET
+444 PTAYLEQKYPKA
-456 SRNKHATDGYVKV
+456 SSNKHFKDGYVKV
-469 SLVANERE
+469 SLVADER
-477 LLLEQISQEAKNLL
+477 
-491 EHGKE
+491 E

-508 LLEHG
+508 LLEHR
-513 IEPKDITIL
+513 IDPKDITLL
-522 CATNKDALEIKNYLQ
+522 CARNKDALEIKNYLQ

-550 AQLSQF
+550 AKLSQF

-568 ALAEEEYKP
+568 ALTEEPYKP

-593 AIALFG
+593 AIALAG

-616 LFELYTECAQ
+616 LFELYGECAQ

-632 LGCEDADEFLEKL
+632 VGCEDANEFLEKL
-645 EAKKI
+645 EAKEI
-650 ASFNSKGAQIM
+650 ASFKAEGAQIM

-673 VIVCERLGKPNN
+673 VIVCERLGKPKMNN
-685 ESDKFLEEYNGT
+685 SNQFLEEYDGT
-697 ELVCLY
+697 ELTRLY

-713 KDYARALEKEKAA
+713 KDYARALDKEEAA
-726 KDHEEINAYY
+726 KDHEEINVYY
-736 VAFTRAELGLV
+736 VAFTRAELGLI
-747 VVAKDKDQKKDKK
+747 VVAKDK
-760 KDKEESKNKGMHE
+760 KGMRE
-773 KLDLK
+773 KLDLV
-778 PLEEGEIA
+778 PLEEGTIA
-786 PVIASKK
+786 PVISSQK
-793 EPSNASVL
+793 EPSPKSVV

-814 EEEPDSDY
+814 EEEPSDY

-861 YGFYGLDH
+861 HGFYGLDY
-869 QALEESLELFENDAE
+869 QALEESLELFENDAK

-891 LALKGEVAFLS
+891 LALRGEVAFLFE
-902 RGVVSRIDV
+902 GVVSRIDV

-935 KAQVSHYAE
+935 KAQVSHYAA

>member
-1 MDTNRQCMALKASAG
+1 MDTKRQCMALKASAG

-58 DYLKILQKE
+58 DYLKILQQE
-67 NLESKEKSHKENI
+67 NLENEKEKSQNI

-91 PSLVQNSAQKI
+91 PDLVRNSAPKI

-139 NEDTEAH
+139 NEDTKAH
-146 QQQLDE
+146 QQQLNE
-152 RFLSAL
+152 GFLSAL
-158 NSEQLEE
+158 NNEQLEE
-165 LSVFITQCLSHNSYT
+165 LSVFIAQCLSYDNYT
-180 SNSILKLLRSLR
+180 SDSILERLRFLK
-192 NKLYLFDPNKREPAF
+192 NKLYLFDPNKKEPAF
-207 DEEGFLEKPRN
+207 DEEGFLEKLRS
-218 LNKQIQSTEIASDSA
+218 LNDQIQSIETASNEA
-233 KKAIKCDDFR
+233 KKAIKCDSFR
-243 GFLNSSLTWLKKKS
+243 GFLNSSLTWLEKKS
-257 EYNFFKKL
+257 EYLYFKKL
-265 KNEIPTLE
+265 KSEIPTLE
-273 SECEAIENDLKSYYE
+273 SECEEIENDLKRYYE
-288 ARETA
+288 AKETA
-293 LFKKFPKFIQL
+293 IFKKFPKFIQL
-304 YDKAISKIQALDFD
+304 YDKATSKIQALDFD
-318 AIKDKVHALLS
+318 AIKDKVHVLLN
-329 GYEEVPAEFF
+329 GYEELPAEFF

-400 GGFSSLFE
+400 GSFSSLFE

-419 EFNHR
+419 QFNHR
-424 SSPLIIH
+424 SAPLIIN
-431 YVNTIFKKAYQNS
+431 YVNTIFKKAYRNS
-444 STTYLEQKYPET
+444 PTAYLEQKYPKA
-456 SRNKHATDGYVKV
+456 SNNKHVTDGYVKV
-469 SLVANERE
+469 SLVANER
-477 LLLEQISQEAKNLL
+477 
-491 EHGKE
+491 G
-496 LLLEQILQEAKN
+496 LLLEQILQEAQN
-508 LLEHG
+508 LLEHR
-513 IEPKDITIL
+513 IDPKDITIL
-522 CATNKDALEIKNYLQ
+522 CATNDDALEIKNYLQ
-537 ENLSEIRPSTESS
+537 ERLSAIHPSTESS
-550 AQLSQF
+550 ARLSQF
-556 VESKIIKNALEY
+556 VESKIIKHALEY
-568 ALAEEEYKP
+568 ALAEEPYKP

-593 AIALFG
+593 AIALAG

-616 LFELYTECAQ
+616 LFELYGECAQ

-632 LGCEDADEFLEKL
+632 VGCEDAGGFLEKL

-650 ASFNSKGAQIM
+650 ASFNLKGAQIM

-673 VIVCERLGKPNN
+673 VIVCERLGKPKSNN
-685 ESDKFLEEYNGT
+685 SNQFLEEYNGA
-697 ELVCLY
+697 ELVRLY

-713 KDYARALEKEKAA
+713 KDYARALDKEEAA
-726 KDHEEINAYY
+726 KDHEETNVYY
-736 VAFTRAELGLV
+736 VAFTRAELGLI
-747 VVAKDKDQKKDKK
+747 VVAKDKKESKK
-760 KDKEESKNKGMHE
+760 ESKNKGMRE
-773 KLDLK
+773 KLDLV
-778 PLEEGEIA
+778 PLEEGTIA
-786 PVIASKK
+786 PVISPQK
-793 EPSNASVL
+793 EPLIASVV

-842 YQYAYRIP
+842 YQYAYNIP

-861 YGFYGLDH
+861 HGFYGLDY

-891 LALKGEVAFLS
+891 YALRGEAAFLFE
-902 RGVVSRIDV
+902 GVVSRIDV
-911 LLWDKG
+911 LLWDRG
-917 QNLYV
+917 QNLCV

-944 FLQTQAPHFKIQA
+944 FLKTQAPHFKIQA

>member
-1 MDTNRQCMALKASAG
+1 MDTKRQCMALKASAG

-67 NLESKEKSHKENI
+67 NLENENEKEKSQNI
-80 LKELEEKYHLD
+80 LKELEEKYHLNPD
-91 PSLVQNSAQKI
+91 LVRNSAPKI

-139 NEDTEAH
+139 NEDTKAH
-146 QQQLDE
+146 QQQLNE
-152 RFLSAL
+152 GFLSAL

-165 LSVFITQCLSHNSYT
+165 LSVFIAQCLSYDNYT
-180 SNSILKLLRSLR
+180 SDSILERLCSLK
-192 NKLYLFDPNKREPAF
+192 NKLYLFDPNKKEPAF
-207 DEEGFLEKPRN
+207 DEEGFLEKLRS
-218 LNKQIQSTEIASDSA
+218 LNQQIQNIETASDKA
-233 KKAIKCDDFR
+233 KTAIKCDDFR
-243 GFLNSSLTWLKKKS
+243 GFLNSSLTWLEKKS
-257 EYNFFKKL
+257 EYQFFKKF
-265 KNEIPTLE
+265 KDEIPTLE
-273 SECEAIENDLKSYYE
+273 SECEEIENDLKRYYE
-288 ARETA
+288 ARESA

-304 YDKAISKIQALDFD
+304 YDKATSKIQALDFD
-318 AIKDKVHALLS
+318 AIKDKVHALLN
-329 GYEEVPAEFF
+329 GYEELPAEFF

-400 GGFSSLFE
+400 GSFSSLFE
-408 SVSKD
+408 SVAKD

-419 EFNHR
+419 QFNHR
-424 SSPLIIH
+424 SSPLIIN

-444 STTYLEQKYPET
+444 PTAYLEQKYPKA
-456 SRNKHATDGYVKV
+456 SNNKHVTDGYVKV
-469 SLVANERE
+469 SLVADER
-477 LLLEQISQEAKNLL
+477 
-491 EHGKE
+491 E
-496 LLLEQILQEAKN
+496 LLLEQILQEAQN
-508 LLEHG
+508 LLEHR

-522 CATNKDALEIKNYLQ
+522 CATNDDALEIKNYLQ
-537 ENLSEIRPSTESS
+537 ERLSEICPSTESS
-550 AQLSQF
+550 ANLSQF
-556 VESKIIKNALEY
+556 VESKIIKNALKY
-568 ALAEEEYKP
+568 ALAEEPYKP

-593 AIALFG
+593 AIALAG

-616 LFELYTECAQ
+616 LFELYGECAQ

-632 LGCEDADEFLEKL
+632 VGCEDADGFLEKL

-650 ASFNSKGAQIM
+650 ASFNLKGAQIM

-673 VIVCERLGKPNN
+673 VIVCERLGKPKSNN
-685 ESDKFLEEYNGT
+685 SNQFLEEYNGT
-697 ELVCLY
+697 ELLRLY

-713 KDYARALEKEKAA
+713 KDYARALDEEEAA
-726 KDHEEINAYY
+726 KDHEETNVYY
-736 VAFTRAELGLV
+736 VAFTRAELGLI

-760 KDKEESKNKGMHE
+760 ESKNKGMRE
-773 KLDLK
+773 KLDLF
-778 PLEEGEIA
+778 PLEEGTIV
-786 PVIASKK
+786 PVISSQK
-793 EPSNASVL
+793 EPLIASVL
-801 IKPHAYGEQVQEI
+801 IKPHAYGEQIQEI
-814 EEEPDSDY
+814 EEEPSDY

-842 YQYAYRIP
+842 YQYAYNIP

-861 YGFYGLDH
+861 HGFYGLDY
-869 QALEESLELFENDAE
+869 QALEESLELFENDAK

-891 LALKGEVAFLS
+891 LALKGEAAFLFE
-902 RGVVSRIDV
+902 GVVSRIDV
-911 LLWDKG
+911 LLWDRG

-935 KAQVSHYAE
+935 KAQVSHYAA
-944 FLQTQAPHFKIQA
+944 FLKTQAPHFKIQA

>member
-1 MDTNRQCMALKASAG
+1 MDTKRQCMALKASAG

-58 DYLKILQKE
+58 DYLKILQQE
-67 NLESKEKSHKENI
+67 NLENEKEKSQNI
-80 LKELEEKYHLD
+80 LKELEEKYYLD
-91 PSLVQNSAQKI
+91 TSLVRNSAQKI

-139 NEDTEAH
+139 NEDTKAH
-146 QQQLDE
+146 QQQLNE
-152 RFLSAL
+152 GFLSAL
-158 NSEQLEE
+158 NNEQLEE
-165 LSVFITQCLSHNSYT
+165 LSVFITQCLSYDNYT
-180 SNSILKLLRSLR
+180 SDSILERLRFLK
-192 NKLYLFDPNKREPAF
+192 NKLYLFDPNKKEPAF
-207 DEEGFLEKPRN
+207 DEKGFLEKLRS
-218 LNKQIQSTEIASDSA
+218 LNQQIQSIETASDRA
-233 KKAIKCDDFR
+233 KTAIKCDSFR

-257 EYNFFKKL
+257 EYQSFKKL

-273 SECEAIENDLKSYYE
+273 SECEEIENDLKRYYE
-288 ARETA
+288 AKETA
-293 LFKKFPKFIQL
+293 IFKKFPKFIQL
-304 YDKAISKIQALDFD
+304 YDNATSKIQALDFD
-318 AIKDKVHALLS
+318 AIKDKVHVLLN
-329 GYEEVPAEFF
+329 GYEEMPAEFF

-400 GGFSSLFE
+400 GSFSSLFE
-408 SVSKD
+408 SVAKD

-419 EFNHR
+419 RFNHR
-424 SSPLIIH
+424 SSPLIIN

-444 STTYLEQKYPET
+444 PTAYLEQKYPKT
-456 SRNKHATDGYVKV
+456 SQNKHATDGYVKV
-469 SLVANERE
+469 SLVADER
-477 LLLEQISQEAKNLL
+477 
-491 EHGKE
+491 E
-496 LLLEQILQEAKN
+496 LLLEQILQEAQN
-508 LLEHG
+508 LLEHR

-537 ENLSEIRPSTESS
+537 ERLSAIRPSTESS
-550 AQLSQF
+550 TRLSQF
-556 VESKIIKNALEY
+556 VESKIIKNALRY
-568 ALAEEEYKP
+568 ALAEEPYKP

-593 AIALFG
+593 VIALPG

-611 WKVME
+611 WKIME
-616 LFELYTECAQ
+616 LFELYGEPAQ

-632 LGCEDADEFLEKL
+632 VGCEDADRFLEKL
-645 EAKKI
+645 EAKSI
-650 ASFNSKGAQIM
+650 ASFNAKGTQIM

-673 VIVCERLGKPNN
+673 VIVCERLGKPNSSHSN
-685 ESDKFLEEYNGT
+685 QLLEEYNGA
-697 ELVCLY
+697 ELVHLY

-713 KDYARALEKEKAA
+713 KDYARALEKEEEA
-726 KDHEEINAYY
+726 KDHEETNVYY
-736 VAFTRAELGLV
+736 VAFTRAELGLI

-760 KDKEESKNKGMHE
+760 ESKKESKNKGMRE
-773 KLDLK
+773 KLDLA
-778 PLEEGEIA
+778 PLEEGTIV
-786 PVIASKK
+786 PVISSQK
-793 EPSNASVL
+793 EPLIASTL

-814 EEEPDSDY
+814 EEEPSDY

-842 YQYAYRIP
+842 YQYAYNIP

-861 YGFYGLDH
+861 HGFYGLDY
-869 QALEESLELFENDAE
+869 QALEESLELFENDAK

-891 LALKGEVAFLS
+891 HALRGETAFLFE
-902 RGVVSRIDV
+902 GVVSRIDV

>member
-1 MDTNRQCMALKASAG
+1 MDTKRQCMALKASAG

-67 NLESKEKSHKENI
+67 NLEDEKEKEKSQNI
-80 LKELEEKYHLD
+80 LKELEEKYRLD
-91 PSLVQNSAQKI
+91 PSFVQNSVQKI

-139 NEDTEAH
+139 NEDTNAH
-146 QQQLDE
+146 QQQLNE
-152 RFLSAL
+152 SFLSAL
-158 NSEQLEE
+158 NNEQLEE
-165 LSVFITQCLSHNSYT
+165 LSVFIAQCLSYDSYT
-180 SNSILKLLRSLR
+180 SDSILERLRFLK
-192 NKLYLFDPNKREPAF
+192 NKLYLFDPNKKDPVF
-207 DEEGFLEKPRN
+207 DKERFLEKLRS
-218 LNKQIQSTEIASDSA
+218 LNQQIQSVETASNEA

-243 GFLNSSLTWLKKKS
+243 GFLNSSLTWLEKKS
-257 EYNFFKKL
+257 EYRYFKKF
-265 KNEIPTLE
+265 KDEIPTLE
-273 SECEAIENDLKSYYE
+273 SECEEIENDLKHYYE
-288 ARETA
+288 ARESA

-304 YDKAISKIQALDFD
+304 YDKATSKIQSLDFD
-318 AIKDKVHALLS
+318 AIKDKVHALLN
-329 GYEEVPAEFF
+329 GYEEMPAEFF
-339 YFRLDSKIAHIL
+339 YFRLDSRIAHIL

-364 ILAPFID
+364 ILSPFID

-386 FFVGDVKQSIYAFR
+386 FFVGDVKQSIYGFR
-400 GGFSSLFE
+400 GSFSSLFE

-424 SSPLIIH
+424 SSPLIIN

-444 STTYLEQKYPET
+444 PTAYLEQKYPKA
-456 SRNKHATDGYVKV
+456 SSNKHARDGYVKV
-469 SLVANERE
+469 SLVADER
-477 LLLEQISQEAKNLL
+477 
-491 EHGKE
+491 E

-508 LLEHG
+508 LLEHR
-513 IEPKDITIL
+513 IDPKDITLL
-522 CATNKDALEIKNYLQ
+522 CATNDDALEIKNYLQ
-537 ENLSEIRPSTESS
+537 KNLSAIRPSTESS
-550 AQLSQF
+550 AKLSQF

-568 ALAEEEYKP
+568 ALAEEPYKP

-593 AIALFG
+593 VIALAG

-632 LGCEDADEFLEKL
+632 VGCEDANEFLEKL
-645 EAKKI
+645 EAKEI
-650 ASFNSKGAQIM
+650 ASFKAEGTQIM

-673 VIVCERLGKPNN
+673 VIVCERLGKPKTNN
-685 ESDKFLEEYNGT
+685 SNQFLEEYSGT
-697 ELVCLY
+697 ELTHLY

-713 KDYARALEKEKAA
+713 KDYARALDKEEAA
-726 KDHEEINAYY
+726 KDHEETNVYY
-736 VAFTRAELGLV
+736 VAFTRAELGLI
-747 VVAKDKDQKKDKK
+747 VVAKDKDQKKDKR
-760 KDKEESKNKGMHE
+760 ESKNKGMRE
-773 KLDLK
+773 KLDLF
-778 PLEEGEIA
+778 PLEEGAIA
-786 PVIASKK
+786 PVISSQK
-793 EPSNASVL
+793 EPLIKSVV

-814 EEEPDSDY
+814 EEEPSDY

-861 YGFYGLDH
+861 HGFYGLDY
-869 QALEESLELFENDAE
+869 QALEESLELFENDAK

-891 LALKGEVAFLS
+891 LALRGEVAFLFE
-902 RGVVSRIDV
+902 GVVSRIDV

-935 KAQVSHYAE
+935 KAQVSHYAA

>member
-1 MDTNRQCMALKASAG
+1 MDTKRQCMALKASAG

-67 NLESKEKSHKENI
+67 NLESEKEKSQNI

-91 PSLVQNSAQKI
+91 PDLVRNSAQKI

-139 NEDTEAH
+139 NEDTKAH
-146 QQQLDE
+146 QQQLNAS
-152 RFLSAL
+152 FLSAL
-158 NSEQLEE
+158 DNKQLEE
-165 LSVFITQCLSHNSYT
+165 LSVFIAQCLSYDSYT
-180 SNSILKLLRSLR
+180 SDSVLERLRFLK
-192 NKLYLFDPNKREPAF
+192 NKLYLFDPNKKDPVF
-207 DEEGFLEKPRN
+207 NEEGFLEKLRI
-218 LNKQIQSTEIASDSA
+218 LNQQIQNIETASNEA

-243 GFLNSSLTWLKKKS
+243 GFLNSSLTWLEKKS
-257 EYNFFKKL
+257 EYRYFKKL
-265 KNEIPTLE
+265 KDEIPTLE
-273 SECEAIENDLKSYYE
+273 SECEEIENDLKRYYE
-288 ARETA
+288 ARESA

-304 YDKAISKIQALDFD
+304 YDKATSKIQSIDFD
-318 AIKDKVHALLS
+318 AIKDKVHALLN
-329 GYEEVPAEFF
+329 GYEEMPAEFF
-339 YFRLDSKIAHIL
+339 YFRLDSRIAHIL

-386 FFVGDVKQSIYAFR
+386 FFVGDVKQSIYGFR
-400 GGFSSLFE
+400 GSFSSLFE

-424 SSPLIIH
+424 SSPLIIN

-444 STTYLEQKYPET
+444 PTAYLEQKYPKA
-456 SRNKHATDGYVKV
+456 SSNKHARDGYVKV
-469 SLVANERE
+469 SLVADER
-477 LLLEQISQEAKNLL
+477 
-491 EHGKE
+491 E

-508 LLEHG
+508 LLEHC
-513 IEPKDITIL
+513 IEPKDITLL
-522 CATNKDALEIKNYLQ
+522 CATNDDALEIKNYLQ
-537 ENLSEIRPSTESS
+537 KNLSAIRPSTESS
-550 AQLSQF
+550 AKLSQF

-568 ALAEEEYKP
+568 ALAEEPYKP

-593 AIALFG
+593 AIALAG

-616 LFELYTECAQ
+616 WFELYTECAQ

-632 LGCEDADEFLEKL
+632 VGCEDANEFLEKL
-645 EAKKI
+645 EAKEI
-650 ASFNSKGAQIM
+650 ASFKAEGAQIM

-673 VIVCERLGKPNN
+673 VIVCERLGKPKSNN
-685 ESDKFLEEYNGT
+685 SNQFLEEYSGT
-697 ELVCLY
+697 ELTHLY

-713 KDYARALEKEKAA
+713 KDYARVLDKEEAA
-726 KDHEEINAYY
+726 KDHEETNAYY

-760 KDKEESKNKGMHE
+760 ESKNKGMRE
-773 KLDLK
+773 KLDLA
-778 PLEEGEIA
+778 PLEEGEIV
-786 PVIASKK
+786 PVISSQK
-793 EPSNASVL
+793 EPSSASVV

-814 EEEPDSDY
+814 EEEPSDY

-861 YGFYGLDH
+861 HGFYGLDH
-869 QALEESLELFENDAE
+869 QALEESLELFENDAK

-891 LALKGEVAFLS
+891 LALRGEVAFLFE
-902 RGVVSRIDV
+902 GVVSRIDV

-935 KAQVSHYAE
+935 KAQVSHYAA

>member
-1 MDTNRQCMALKASAG
+1 MDTKRQCMALKASAG

-67 NLESKEKSHKENI
+67 NLEDEKEKEKSQNI
-80 LKELEEKYHLD
+80 LKELEEKYRLN
-91 PSLVQNSAQKI
+91 PSFVQNRAQEI

-139 NEDTEAH
+139 NEDTKVH
-146 QQQLDE
+146 QQQLNAS
-152 RFLSAL
+152 FLSAL
-158 NSEQLEE
+158 DNKQLEE
-165 LSVFITQCLSHNSYT
+165 LSVFIAQCLSYDSYT
-180 SNSILKLLRSLR
+180 SDSVLEWLRFLK
-192 NKLYLFDPNKREPAF
+192 NKLYLFDPNKKDPVF
-207 DEEGFLEKPRN
+207 NEEGFLEKLRS
-218 LNKQIQSTEIASDSA
+218 LNQQIQNIETASNEA

-243 GFLNSSLTWLKKKS
+243 GFLNSSLTWLEKKS
-257 EYNFFKKL
+257 EYRYFKKF
-265 KNEIPTLE
+265 KDEIPTLE
-273 SECEAIENDLKSYYE
+273 SECEEIENDLKRYYE
-288 ARETA
+288 ARESA

-304 YDKAISKIQALDFD
+304 YDKATSKIQALDFD
-318 AIKDKVHALLS
+318 AIKDKVHALLN
-329 GYEEVPAEFF
+329 GYEEMPAEFF

-364 ILAPFID
+364 ILVPFID

-386 FFVGDVKQSIYAFR
+386 FFVGDVKQSIYGFR
-400 GGFSSLFE
+400 GSFSSLFE

-419 EFNHR
+419 PFNHR
-424 SSPLIIH
+424 SSPLIIN

-444 STTYLEQKYPET
+444 PTAYLEQKYPKA
-456 SRNKHATDGYVKV
+456 SSNKHSKDGYVKV
-469 SLVANERE
+469 SLVADERE
-477 LLLEQISQEAKNLL
+477 LLLK
-491 EHGKE
+491 
-496 LLLEQILQEAKN
+496 QILQEAKN
-508 LLEHG
+508 LLERR
-513 IEPKDITIL
+513 IDPKDITLL
-522 CATNKDALEIKNYLQ
+522 CATNDDALEIKDYLQ
-537 ENLSEIRPSTESS
+537 KNLSAIRPSTESS
-550 AQLSQF
+550 AKLSQF

-568 ALAEEEYKP
+568 ALAEEPYKP

-593 AIALFG
+593 VIALAG

-616 LFELYTECAQ
+616 LFELYTEYAQ

-632 LGCEDADEFLEKL
+632 VGCEDANEFLEKL
-645 EAKKI
+645 EAKEI
-650 ASFNSKGAQIM
+650 ASFKAKGAQIM

-673 VIVCERLGKPNN
+673 VIVCERLGKPKTNN
-685 ESDKFLEEYNGT
+685 SNQFLEEYSGT
-697 ELVCLY
+697 ELTRLY

-713 KDYARALEKEKAA
+713 KDYARALDKEEAA
-726 KDHEEINAYY
+726 KDHEETNVYY
-736 VAFTRAELGLV
+736 VAFTRAELGLI

-760 KDKEESKNKGMHE
+760 ESKSKGMRE
-773 KLDLK
+773 KLDLF

-786 PVIASKK
+786 PVISSQK
-793 EPSNASVL
+793 ELSIPSVV

-814 EEEPDSDY
+814 EEEPSDY

-827 QEAINFGIAL
+827 QEAIHFGIAL

-861 YGFYGLDH
+861 HGFYGLDY
-869 QALEESLELFENDAE
+869 QALEESLELFENDAK

-891 LALKGEVAFLS
+891 LALRGEVAFLFE
-902 RGVVSRIDV
+902 GVVSRIDV
-911 LLWDKG
+911 LLWDRG

-935 KAQVSHYAE
+935 KVQVSHYAA

>member
-1 MDTNRQCMALKASAG
+1 MDTKRQCMALKASAG

-67 NLESKEKSHKENI
+67 NLENEKEKAQNI
-80 LKELEEKYHLD
+80 LKELEEKYRLD
-91 PSLVQNSAQKI
+91 PSLVQNRAQEI

-139 NEDTEAH
+139 NEDTKAH
-146 QQQLDE
+146 QQQLNE
-152 RFLSAL
+152 GFLSAL

-165 LSVFITQCLSHNSYT
+165 LSVFIAQCLSYDNYT
-180 SNSILKLLRSLR
+180 SDSILERLRFLK
-192 NKLYLFDPNKREPAF
+192 NKLYLFDPNKKEPAF
-207 DEEGFLEKPRN
+207 DEEGFLEKLRS
-218 LNKQIQSTEIASDSA
+218 LNQQIQSIETASDKA
-233 KKAIKCDDFR
+233 KTAIKCDDFR
-243 GFLNSSLTWLKKKS
+243 GFLNSSLTWLKKKG
-257 EYNFFKKL
+257 EYRDFKKI
-265 KNEIPTLE
+265 KDEIPTLE
-273 SECEAIENDLKSYYE
+273 SECEEIENELKRYYE
-288 ARETA
+288 AREST

-304 YDKAISKIQALDFD
+304 YDRATSKIQALDFD
-318 AIKDKVHALLS
+318 AIKDKVHALLN
-329 GYEEVPAEFF
+329 GYEEMPAEFF

-386 FFVGDVKQSIYAFR
+386 FFVGDVKQSIYGFR
-400 GGFSSLFE
+400 GSFSSLFE

-424 SSPLIIH
+424 SSPLIIN

-444 STTYLEQKYPET
+444 PTAYLEQKYPKT
-456 SRNKHATDGYVKV
+456 SQNKHVTEGYVKV
-469 SLVANERE
+469 SLVADER
-477 LLLEQISQEAKNLL
+477 
-491 EHGKE
+491 E

-508 LLEHG
+508 LLEHR
-513 IEPKDITIL
+513 IDPKDITLL
-522 CATNKDALEIKNYLQ
+522 CATNDDALEIKNYLQ
-537 ENLSEIRPSTESS
+537 KNLSTIHPSTESS
-550 AQLSQF
+550 AKLSQF

-568 ALAEEEYKP
+568 ALAEELYKP

-593 AIALFG
+593 AIALAG

-632 LGCEDADEFLEKL
+632 VGCEDANEFLEKL
-645 EAKKI
+645 EAKEI
-650 ASFNSKGAQIM
+650 ASFKAEGAQIM

-673 VIVCERLGKPNN
+673 VIVCERLGKPKTNN
-685 ESDKFLEEYNGT
+685 SNQFLEEYSGT
-697 ELVCLY
+697 ELIRLY
-703 YRMKNREVVD
+703 YRTKNREVVD
-713 KDYARALEKEKAA
+713 KDYARALDKEEAA
-726 KDHEEINAYY
+726 KNHEETNVYY
-736 VAFTRAELGLV
+736 VAFTRAELGLI
-747 VVAKDKDQKKDKK
+747 VVAKDK
-760 KDKEESKNKGMHE
+760 KGMHE
-773 KLDLK
+773 KLDLE

-786 PVIASKK
+786 LVISSQK
-793 EPSNASVL
+793 EPLIKSVV

-814 EEEPDSDY
+814 EEEPSDY

-842 YQYAYRIP
+842 YQYAYNIP

-861 YGFYGLDH
+861 HGFYGLDY
-869 QALEESLELFENDAE
+869 QALEESLELFENDAK

-891 LALKGEVAFLS
+891 LALKGEVAFLFE
-902 RGVVSRIDV
+902 GVVSRIDV

-935 KAQVSHYAE
+935 KAQVSHYAA

>member
-1 MDTNRQCMALKASAG
+1 MDTKRQCMALKASAG

-67 NLESKEKSHKENI
+67 NLEDEKEKEKSQNI
-80 LKELEEKYHLD
+80 LKELEEKYRLN
-91 PSLVQNSAQKI
+91 PSLVQNRAQKI

-139 NEDTEAH
+139 NEDTKAH
-146 QQQLDE
+146 QQQLNE
-152 RFLSAL
+152 SFLSAL
-158 NSEQLEE
+158 NNKQLEE
-165 LSVFITQCLSHNSYT
+165 LSVFIAQCLSYDSYT
-180 SNSILKLLRSLR
+180 SDSILERLRFLK
-192 NKLYLFDPNKREPAF
+192 NKLYLFDPNKKEPVF
-207 DEEGFLEKPRN
+207 DEEGFLEKLRS
-218 LNKQIQSTEIASDSA
+218 LNKQIQSVETASDAA
-233 KKAIKCDDFR
+233 KTAIKCDDFR
-243 GFLNSSLTWLKKKS
+243 GFLNSSLTWLEKKS
-257 EYNFFKKL
+257 EYRYFKKF
-265 KNEIPTLE
+265 KDEIPTLE
-273 SECEAIENDLKSYYE
+273 SECEEIENDLKRYYE

-293 LFKKFPKFIQL
+293 IFKKFPKFIQL
-304 YDKAISKIQALDFD
+304 YNKATSKIQALDFD
-318 AIKDKVHALLS
+318 AIKDKVHALLN
-329 GYEEVPAEFF
+329 GYEEMPAEFF

-386 FFVGDVKQSIYAFR
+386 FFVGDVKQSIYGFR
-400 GGFSSLFE
+400 GSFSSLFE

-419 EFNHR
+419 PFNHR
-424 SSPLIIH
+424 SSPLIIN

-444 STTYLEQKYPET
+444 PTAYLEQKYPKA
-456 SRNKHATDGYVKV
+456 SSNKHARDGYVKV
-469 SLVANERE
+469 SLVADER
-477 LLLEQISQEAKNLL
+477 
-491 EHGKE
+491 E

-508 LLEHG
+508 LLEHR
-513 IEPKDITIL
+513 IDPKDIAIL
-522 CATNKDALEIKNYLQ
+522 CTRNEDALEIKNYLQ
-537 ENLSEIRPSTESS
+537 KNLSAIRPSTESS
-550 AQLSQF
+550 AKLSQF

-568 ALAEEEYKP
+568 ALAEEPYKP

-593 AIALFG
+593 VIALAG

-616 LFELYTECAQ
+616 WFELYTECAQ

-632 LGCEDADEFLEKL
+632 VGCEDANEFLEKL
-645 EAKKI
+645 EAKEI
-650 ASFNSKGAQIM
+650 ASFNAKGAQIM
-661 TIHKSKGMQFPY
+661 TIHASKGMQFPY
-673 VIVCERLGKPNN
+673 VIVCERLGKPKTNN
-685 ESDKFLEEYNGT
+685 SNQFLEEYSGT
-697 ELVCLY
+697 ELTRLY
-703 YRMKNREVVD
+703 YRMKNREMVD
-713 KDYARALEKEKAA
+713 KDYARALDKEEAA
-726 KDHEEINAYY
+726 KDHEETNVYY

-760 KDKEESKNKGMHE
+760 ESKNKGMRE
-773 KLDLK
+773 KLDLF

-786 PVIASKK
+786 LVISSQK
-793 EPSNASVL
+793 EPSSASVV

-814 EEEPDSDY
+814 EEEPSDY

-861 YGFYGLDH
+861 HGFYGLDY
-869 QALEESLELFENDAE
+869 QVLEESLELFENDAK

-891 LALKGEVAFLS
+891 LALRGEVAFLFE
-902 RGVVSRIDV
+902 GVVSRIDV

-935 KAQVSHYAE
+935 KAQVSHYAA

-964 RLLEKLWV
+964 RLLEKIWV

>member
-1 MDTNRQCMALKASAG
+1 MDTKRQCMALKASAG

-67 NLESKEKSHKENI
+67 NLENEKEKEKSQNI
-80 LKELEEKYHLD
+80 LKELEEKYRLN
-91 PSLVQNSAQKI
+91 PSLVQNSAQEI
-102 YQRFLNAEIRISTID
+102 YQRFLNAEIRISNID

-139 NEDTEAH
+139 NEDTKAH
-146 QQQLDE
+146 QQQLNAS
-152 RFLSAL
+152 FLSAL
-158 NSEQLEE
+158 NNEQLEE
-165 LSVFITQCLSHNSYT
+165 LSVFITQCLSYDNYT
-180 SNSILKLLRSLR
+180 SDSILERLRFLK
-192 NKLYLFDPNKREPAF
+192 NKLYLFDPNKKEPAF
-207 DEEGFLEKPRN
+207 DEEGFLEKLRS
-218 LNKQIQSTEIASDSA
+218 LNQQIQNIETASNEA

-243 GFLNSSLTWLKKKS
+243 GFLNSSLTWLEKKS
-257 EYNFFKKL
+257 EYRYFKKF
-265 KNEIPTLE
+265 KDEIPTLE
-273 SECEAIENDLKSYYE
+273 SECEEIENDLKRYYE
-288 ARETA
+288 ARESA

-304 YDKAISKIQALDFD
+304 YDKATSKIQALDFD
-318 AIKDKVHALLS
+318 AIKDKVHALLN
-329 GYEEVPAEFF
+329 GYEEMPAEFF

-386 FFVGDVKQSIYAFR
+386 FFVGDVKQSIYGFR
-400 GGFSSLFE
+400 GSFSSLFE

-419 EFNHR
+419 PFNHR
-424 SSPLIIH
+424 SSPLIIN

-444 STTYLEQKYPET
+444 PTAYLEQKYPKD
-456 SRNKHATDGYVKV
+456 SSNNHARDGYVKV
-469 SLVANERE
+469 SLVADER
-477 LLLEQISQEAKNLL
+477 
-491 EHGKE
+491 E

-508 LLEHG
+508 LLEHR
-513 IEPKDITIL
+513 IDPKDITIL
-522 CATNKDALEIKNYLQ
+522 CTRNKDALEIKNYLQ
-537 ENLSEIRPSTESS
+537 KNLSAICPSTESS
-550 AQLSQF
+550 AKLSQF

-568 ALAEEEYKP
+568 ALAEEPYKP

-593 AIALFG
+593 VIALAG

-632 LGCEDADEFLEKL
+632 VGCEDADEFLEKL
-645 EAKKI
+645 EAKEI
-650 ASFNSKGAQIM
+650 ASFKAEGAQIM

-673 VIVCERLGKPNN
+673 VIVCERLGKPKTNN
-685 ESDKFLEEYNGT
+685 SNQFLEEYSGT
-697 ELVCLY
+697 ELLRLY
-703 YRMKNREVVD
+703 CRMKNREVVD
-713 KDYARALEKEKAA
+713 KDYARALDKEEVA
-726 KDHEEINAYY
+726 KNHEETNVYY
-736 VAFTRAELGLV
+736 VAFTRAELGLI
-747 VVAKDKDQKKDKK
+747 VVAKDK
-760 KDKEESKNKGMHE
+760 KGMRE
-773 KLDLK
+773 KLDLA
-778 PLEEGEIA
+778 PLEEGEIV
-786 PVIASKK
+786 PVISSQK
-793 EPSNASVL
+793 ELSIPSVV

-814 EEEPDSDY
+814 EEEPSDY

-861 YGFYGLDH
+861 HGFYGLDY
-869 QALEESLELFENDAE
+869 QALEESLELFENDAK

-891 LALKGEVAFLS
+891 LALRGEVAFLFQ
-902 RGVVSRIDV
+902 GVVSRIDV

-935 KAQVSHYAE
+935 KAQVSHYAA

>member
-1 MDTNRQCMALKASAG
+1 MDTKRQCMALKASAG

-67 NLESKEKSHKENI
+67 NLESEKEKSQNI

-91 PSLVQNSAQKI
+91 PSLVRNSAQKI

-146 QQQLDE
+146 QQQLNE
-152 RFLSAL
+152 SFLSAL
-158 NSEQLEE
+158 NNEQLEE
-165 LSVFITQCLSHNSYT
+165 LSVFIVQCLSYESYT
-180 SNSILKLLRSLR
+180 SDSILERLRFLK
-192 NKLYLFDPNKREPAF
+192 NKLYLFDPNKKEPTF
-207 DEEGFLEKPRN
+207 DEEGFLEKLRS
-218 LNKQIQSTEIASDSA
+218 LNNQIQSIETASNEA
-233 KKAIKCDDFR
+233 KKAIKCDSFR
-243 GFLNSSLTWLKKKS
+243 GFLNSSLTWLEKKS
-257 EYNFFKKL
+257 EYRYFKKL
-265 KNEIPTLE
+265 KSEIPTLE
-273 SECEAIENDLKSYYE
+273 RECEEIENDLKRYYE
-288 ARETA
+288 AKETA
-293 LFKKFPKFIQL
+293 IFKKFPKFIQL
-304 YDKAISKIQALDFD
+304 YDNATSKIQALDFD
-318 AIKDKVHALLS
+318 AIKDKVHVLLN
-329 GYEEVPAEFF
+329 GYEEMPAEFF

-400 GGFSSLFE
+400 GSFSSLFE

-424 SSPLIIH
+424 SAPLIIN
-431 YVNTIFKKAYQNS
+431 YVNTIFKKAYQNFP
-444 STTYLEQKYPET
+444 TAYLEQKYPKA
-456 SRNKHATDGYVKV
+456 SDNKHVTEGYVKV
-469 SLVANERE
+469 SLVADE
-477 LLLEQISQEAKNLL
+477 
-491 EHGKE
+491 KE
-496 LLLEQILQEAKN
+496 LLLNQVLQEAKN
-508 LLEHG
+508 LLDHR
-513 IEPKDITIL
+513 IDPKDITIL

-537 ENLSEIRPSTESS
+537 ERLSAIRPSTESS
-550 AQLSQF
+550 ARLSQL

-568 ALAEEEYKP
+568 ALAEEPYKP

-593 AIALFG
+593 AIALPG
-599 FNPKKESVAGFV
+599 FNPKKESVASFV
-611 WKVME
+611 WKIME
-616 LFELYTECAQ
+616 QFKLYEEPAQ
-626 ICLELA
+626 SCLELA
-632 LGCEDADEFLEKL
+632 VGCEDANDFLEKL
-645 EAKKI
+645 EAKEI
-650 ASFNSKGAQIM
+650 ASFNPKGAQIM
-661 TIHKSKGMQFPY
+661 TIHGSKGMQFPY
-673 VIVCERLGKPNN
+673 VIVCERLGNPKSSHSNQL
-685 ESDKFLEEYNGT
+685 LEEYDGA
-697 ELVCLY
+697 ELARLY

-713 KDYARALEKEKAA
+713 KDYARALNKEEAA
-726 KDHEEINAYY
+726 KDHEEINVYY
-736 VAFTRAELGLV
+736 VAFTRAELGLI
-747 VVAKDKDQKKDKK
+747 VVAKDKKESKK
-760 KDKEESKNKGMHE
+760 ESKNKKMRE
-773 KLDLK
+773 QLDLV
-778 PLEEGEIA
+778 PLEEGEIM
-786 PVIASKK
+786 PVISPQK
-793 EPSNASVL
+793 EPLITSVV

-850 KKSVLEYLNYH
+850 KQSVLEYLNYH
-861 YGFYGLDH
+861 HGFYGLDY

-891 LALKGEVAFLS
+891 YALRGEAAFLFQ
-902 RGVVSRIDV
+902 GVVSRIDV
-911 LLWDKG
+911 LLWDRG

-944 FLQTQAPHFKIQA
+944 FLRTQAPHFKIQA

>member
-1 MDTNRQCMALKASAG
+1 MDTKRQCMALKASAG

-67 NLESKEKSHKENI
+67 NLENEKEKSQNI
-80 LKELEEKYHLD
+80 LKELEEKYHLNPD
-91 PSLVQNSAQKI
+91 LVRNSAPKI

-139 NEDTEAH
+139 NEDTKAR
-146 QQQLDE
+146 QQQLNAS
-152 RFLSAL
+152 FLSAL
-158 NSEQLEE
+158 DNKQLEE
-165 LSVFITQCLSHNSYT
+165 LSVFIAQCLSYDSYT
-180 SNSILKLLRSLR
+180 SDSILERLRFLK
-192 NKLYLFDPNKREPAF
+192 NKLYLFDPNKKEPAF
-207 DEEGFLEKPRN
+207 DEEGFLEKLRN
-218 LNKQIQSTEIASDSA
+218 LNKQIQSVETASDAA
-233 KKAIKCDDFR
+233 KTAIKCDDFR
-243 GFLNSSLTWLKKKS
+243 GFLNSSLTWLEKKS
-257 EYNFFKKL
+257 EYRYFKKF
-265 KNEIPTLE
+265 KDEIPTLE
-273 SECEAIENDLKSYYE
+273 SECEEIENDLKRYYE
-288 ARETA
+288 ARESA

-304 YDKAISKIQALDFD
+304 YNKATSKIQALDFD
-318 AIKDKVHALLS
+318 AIKDKVHALLN
-329 GYEEVPAEFF
+329 GYEEMPAEFF

-386 FFVGDVKQSIYAFR
+386 FFVGDVKQSIYGFR
-400 GGFSSLFE
+400 GSFSSLFE

-419 EFNHR
+419 QFNHR
-424 SSPLIIH
+424 SSPLIIN
-431 YVNTIFKKAYQNS
+431 YVNAIFKKAYQNS
-444 STTYLEQKYPET
+444 PTAYLEQKYPKA
-456 SRNKHATDGYVKV
+456 SSNNHARDGYVKV
-469 SLVANERE
+469 SLVADER
-477 LLLEQISQEAKNLL
+477 
-491 EHGKE
+491 E

-508 LLEHG
+508 LLEHR
-513 IEPKDITIL
+513 IDPKDITIL
-522 CATNKDALEIKNYLQ
+522 CTRNKDALEIKNYLQ
-537 ENLSEIRPSTESS
+537 KNLSAIHPSTESS
-550 AQLSQF
+550 TKLSQF

-568 ALAEEEYKP
+568 ALAEEPYKP

-593 AIALFG
+593 AIALAD

-616 LFELYTECAQ
+616 WFELYTECAQ

-632 LGCEDADEFLEKL
+632 VGCEDANEFLEKL
-645 EAKKI
+645 EAKEI
-650 ASFNSKGAQIM
+650 ASFKAEGAQIM

-673 VIVCERLGKPNN
+673 VIVCERLGKPKSNN
-685 ESDKFLEEYNGT
+685 SNQFLEEYSGT
-697 ELVCLY
+697 ELMRLY

-713 KDYARALEKEKAA
+713 KDYARALDKEEAA
-726 KDHEEINAYY
+726 KDHEETNVYY
-736 VAFTRAELGLV
+736 VAFTRAELGLI

-760 KDKEESKNKGMHE
+760 ESKNKGMRE
-773 KLDLK
+773 KLDLV

-786 PVIASKK
+786 PVISSQK
-793 EPSNASVL
+793 EPLIPSVV

-814 EEEPDSDY
+814 EEEPSDY

-842 YQYAYRIP
+842 YQYAYNIP

-861 YGFYGLDH
+861 HGFYGLDY
-869 QALEESLELFENDAE
+869 QALEESLELFENDAK

-891 LALKGEVAFLS
+891 YALRGEVAFLFE
-902 RGVVSRIDV
+902 GVVSRMDV

-935 KAQVSHYAE
+935 KVQVSHYAA

>member
-1 MDTNRQCMALKASAG
+1 MDTKRQCMALKASAG

-67 NLESKEKSHKENI
+67 NLENEKEKEKSQNI
-80 LKELEEKYHLD
+80 LKELEEKYRLD
-91 PSLVQNSAQKI
+91 PSFVQNRAQEI

-139 NEDTEAH
+139 NEDTKAH
-146 QQQLDE
+146 QQQLNAS
-152 RFLSAL
+152 FLSAL
-158 NSEQLEE
+158 NNEQLEE
-165 LSVFITQCLSHNSYT
+165 LSVFIAQCLSYDSYT
-180 SNSILKLLRSLR
+180 SDSVLERLRFLK
-192 NKLYLFDPNKREPAF
+192 NKLYLFDPNKKEPAF
-207 DEEGFLEKPRN
+207 DEEGFLEKLRS
-218 LNKQIQSTEIASDSA
+218 LNQQIQSVETASNEA

-243 GFLNSSLTWLKKKS
+243 GFLNSSLTWLEKKG
-257 EYNFFKKL
+257 EYRYFKKF
-265 KNEIPTLE
+265 KDEIPTLE
-273 SECEAIENDLKSYYE
+273 SECEEIENDLKCYYK
-288 ARETA
+288 AREIA

-304 YDKAISKIQALDFD
+304 YDKATSKIQALDFD
-318 AIKDKVHALLS
+318 AIKDKVHALLK
-329 GYEEVPAEFF
+329 GYEEMPAEFF
-339 YFRLDSKIAHIL
+339 YFRLDSRIAHIL

-386 FFVGDVKQSIYAFR
+386 FFVGDVKQSIYGFR
-400 GGFSSLFE
+400 GSFSSLFE

-419 EFNHR
+419 PFNHR
-424 SSPLIIH
+424 SSPLIIN
-431 YVNTIFKKAYQNS
+431 YVNTIFKKAYQNFP
-444 STTYLEQKYPET
+444 TAYLEQKYPKA
-456 SRNKHATDGYVKV
+456 SSNNHARDGYVKV
-469 SLVANERE
+469 SLVADERE
-477 LLLEQISQEAKNLL
+477 LLLEQILQDAKNLL
-491 EHGKE
+491 EHR
-496 LLLEQILQEAKN
+496 ID
-508 LLEHG
+508 
-513 IEPKDITIL
+513 PKDITIL
-522 CATNKDALEIKNYLQ
+522 CTRNEDALEIKNYLQ
-537 ENLSEIRPSTESS
+537 KNLSAIRPSTESS
-550 AQLSQF
+550 AKLSQF

-568 ALAEEEYKP
+568 ALAEEPYKP

-593 AIALFG
+593 AIALAG

-632 LGCEDADEFLEKL
+632 VGCEDADEFLEKL
-645 EAKKI
+645 EAKEI
-650 ASFNSKGAQIM
+650 ASFKAEGAQIM

-673 VIVCERLGKPNN
+673 VIVCERLGKPKTNN
-685 ESDKFLEEYNGT
+685 SNQFLEEYSGT
-697 ELVCLY
+697 ELLRLY

-713 KDYARALEKEKAA
+713 KDYARALDKEEAA
-726 KDHEEINAYY
+726 KDHEETNAYY
-736 VAFTRAELGLV
+736 VAFTRAELGLI

-760 KDKEESKNKGMHE
+760 ESKSKGMRE
-773 KLDLK
+773 KLDLF
-778 PLEEGEIA
+778 PLEEGEIT
-786 PVIASKK
+786 PVISPQK
-793 EPSNASVL
+793 EPLITSAL

-842 YQYAYRIP
+842 YQYAYNIP

-861 YGFYGLDH
+861 HGFYGLDY

-891 LALKGEVAFLS
+891 HALRGEAAFLFE
-902 RGVVSRIDV
+902 GVVSRIDV
-911 LLWDKG
+911 LLWDRG